1 MFKKILNFLLLSS
14 ITSAIFMLFFA
25 CSVGLGESV
34 DTEVPKIEI
43 TYPPASSPVRDWF
56 CLAGT
61 ASDDKGV
68 ASVSVS
74 AENISTNEITDL
86 GTFTP
91 EKDGTWAVKINEKDS
106 AENYK
111 LKDGTYTFCMIA
123 KDTSNQKSAPAYRTI
138 EVDNT
143 PPVFVIKNPGTIKA
157 EKPSAFGS
165 ILKIVGAAADDHD
178 IYELSLAVYD
188 NPAMEGEP
196 KAVISEKNVDKT
208 DGINVTLARYNLAV
222 DSGGGYEAADEL
234 HNNYLKI
241 YDAVGGGNQN
251 FFASVTLKDSAG
263 VWQDYTKN
271 QPSSVGNS
279 TNGGLY
285 LNDSVYETLMGKKSK
300 YGLSAADF
308 MRLLNGTYKNTAV
321 SASSEE
327 RTAAAAQASLDD
339 EAKKEILK
347 ILGERKTETSKTPLA
362 FSLNK
367 NANPTYTVMGFS
379 FDSSAESI
387 ANLGGHKAAK
397 QNSLTFKAQ
406 AGLDGA
412 YVKPTTL
419 KIYLFGPYEN
429 GFCTA
434 EKLKEI
440 YSDPDLF
447 YEKSIKTAKESA
459 KAANGGAEPSE
470 ELVAGFA
477 KAQILKDYSSSEAST
492 AETFSESIELPSSI
506 TKGKYYLLAA
516 TGEDEDGVKLM
527 TSYYYGFVG
536 ESAGTPP
543 AVSITGFADGVM
555 KNSVSKIKVSGTLK
569 SEETELAGVA
579 YSVVVFDEIA
589 SKTVGTITGEVS
601 SDNFTLDSKRLSAS
615 WEVQDILKGTLS
627 YENGYAA
634 FEPED
639 GKRFKYTVT
648 VTGKDTTGLVSKDTR
663 SFTVDRKVPEIK
675 INDITP
681 VAKKETAAD
690 GTVSKYIVNGKI
702 KFSTVVS
709 DTNLKNVKVTVT
721 DGTKSETLFE
731 GNSSTIEKEIDTTK
745 YKDENFLKFKVEAE
759 DSAENMPEP
768 SEADVWIS
776 QKTDIP
782 EIKFTNGKSAEE
794 LGGSEWANV
803 TNGQNVFGIENNNSA
818 NFTITDD
825 DGLSLVRV
833 TVFDENQKQIGS
845 EGAVSVEDAQLQAQP
860 DSENAKESA
869 ANPVEYK
876 VSGGSTTYALAYK
889 LPQKAGKYIIK
900 LEVQDIGY
908 KSVSDTNNITTAEN
922 YILVSE
928 GNISISLTNA
938 ENKEKNKFVIS
949 NNESLVKASVDTIIS
964 GTVSLSS
971 LDKLTNIERYA
982 MQKKSVDNEETWEIV
997 GEAVAK
1003 YKLTETE
1010 TNLVKITAEEETG
1023 KIVWKDTIAAS
1034 DIKDGVQHYYYKVTD
1049 MSGASAAVEL
1059 VLKGDGEKPSI
1070 SRDETEKY
1078 EWKTSSSVK
1087 LSVVVADPKGS
1098 ADGSMASGINGVT
1111 YSYGV
1116 GEGTGELAR
1125 GKACDNKG
1133 NENATNKNFYKYST
1147 TIQLNET
1154 SGTQVIFSVEDNVGN
1169 KNSTDI
1175 GYKVD
1180 TMAPE
1185 KNKLDIASGLYK
1197 KNTGSVEVSYAFA
1210 DATSG
1215 LSKIEFCTNNKFTNS
1230 KTYKVIP
1237 SETEAA
1243 DFEVGSKEYGTAEVP
1258 KTISIL
1264 LSDLND
1270 GEYKIYARV
1279 TDVAGNV
1286 SEIFETDNLFTV
1298 DNTSPVVKITSHTK
1312 ESTEKNPLNK
1322 VVTFNGIVNELNL
1335 PENATPILYAY
1346 KEKWQLITSIETK
1359 LEAQSWSL
1367 TFDTNPKDPDSVLY
1381 DLNPDTLIPFQVVF
1395 TDKAGNSNF
1404 METETTSGCFN
1415 INQISDLPIIT
1426 FSDITDFEGSVISR
1440 SSFKGFVSDDDGDVK
1455 GLWYIDSSN
1464 YDSEKLPSEGNA
1476 NGWKKIDVAATTGD
1490 WKITLEKE
1498 GGNSFEFCVID
1509 NAGTVFDTRNNS
1521 AYNRPILKVGTK
1533 TQPAPQSIKLTY
1545 DKTPPAV
1552 KVSYA
1557 HDAGFEN
1564 ASSLFGPNESVYI
1577 KAVVTEA
1584 VGLNSEYP
1592 IVLEIAG
1599 ISRTAN
1605 ATVTSIKNEE
1615 GNVIGYTYTFDGISI
1630 KDIAANGSAQIAVT
1644 AKDKAG
1650 LEGKGIEQITIDTEA
1665 PTVKIVSPTTAVSDA
1680 ITGAVTIKGIAQDN
1694 ASSISRVQY
1703 LIPTVA
1709 QAKLEKTVENFKA
1722 ANWKDIGNSGSWE
1735 IQFASGAAESPDSI
1749 LYYVGAK
1756 ENNTNVYAV
1765 EQYGSDEENLW
1776 KVPVYFQVTD
1786 SCGNS
1791 AVRATYKDSNS
1802 NEEKTL
1808 FVIVDPDGGKPKA
1821 WINSP
1826 EEGSTTSGLVTI
1838 YGGASDDISVDKVQ
1852 IQIDANGDGNFDS
1865 ADYTLLNSASGI
1877 WAGTEA
1883 NQNLGGS
1890 ASDWW
1895 ISANGTN
1902 SWKRAIDTDK
1912 IAKSSDGKKYL
1923 RFRVRAYDGDTQTRG
1938 WSKVVSVNIDSE
1950 VPVIKDLKVVQ
1961 FGAGVT
1967 ADSSTVTGLTP
1978 ITEREYISGMY
1989 ISNIMEK
1996 SNGTFYLVGTVTD
2009 NQQVK
2014 TITFEKQT
2022 TSSSV
2027 PNIDLGIS
2035 KEVSNSTASYNL
2047 CVPLKTEQSGQI
2059 YYIIKAFDDNTGETT
2074 QSIVIN
2080 IDSTKPGM
2088 FITGGSESL
2097 NIGENLRLKSLGKNL
2112 GTDSSNSTV
2121 VNSNSYFTFGDI
2133 VSEAGSG
2140 LAYIVATFERNG
2152 SVGGKRIYN
2161 PMQDNTKLALATNET
2176 EASAS
2181 GKPYICEEGFAIQAF
2196 NVTRDDEY
2204 SIKAT
2209 EFTQSAISP
2218 FIQKGG
2224 LVRIAGTYCL
2234 ITDFDKT
2241 NETITLS
2248 KSVSKDFT
2256 KAELIFA
2263 QVIDHQIVETPKTD
2277 GGVENDD
2284 GDGMV
2289 ETITQTG
2296 LSYNWTASIDSL
2308 NIPDGPITIH
2318 VVAIDNAGNTNYG
2331 YVKTKVENNRPRIA
2345 KVMLATDLNGNGK
2358 FDYDASAAPI
2368 TGLDSETI
2376 NSRTADGAEFGEFSF
2391 YSAMESKNTNLKSEV
2406 ELGSGDFK
2414 VISGLAILPEFVG
2427 GNGDIWYVEK
2437 YSNDSSSTD
2446 YTEIATGV
2454 VNAGLAKMVSK
2465 TDLIGSDT
2473 KFANKDTNPSN
2484 VTYADLISE
2493 KGGIILNS
2501 VPKKYMSFTFWDS
2514 TEETTPGTDSQ
2525 WAHLMIPVTVLSS
2538 ETEKPVPTITP
2549 FYWKNSTENSVYI
2562 DGGIKGHI
2570 ELEDDWKNASGYVS
2584 SDTTGEYDSD
2594 PKVSGKIK
2602 IEGTVTDNVRISSIK
2617 MGFDDLF
2624 EPTVLAN
2631 YVDGAWKTDL
2641 PDEVKE
2647 AVVRFEVNDV
2657 SISQKGHEA
2666 KYTLVVD
2673 TEKLEGVAGKDKK
2686 IVITATD
2693 WKNNPSVEGTEQTT
2707 ENAKTAMYTVDVVP
2721 YVTEIVTN
2729 LSSYSLDNPS
2739 VYARSSVGS
2748 YPVYEGEEIEI
2759 KGYNLGQGN
2768 ASVTINGKTVKLD
2781 SGNKM
2786 TVDSSVSSGTVSV
2799 SVEGISAVNNLNKN
2813 DAIGS
2818 YSGSASDNDY
2828 ANCYNRQPNGVNNN
2842 LLTDDL
2848 SLDVWNFKTAASP
2861 IGSSANYVHMK
2872 VGPYLSN
2879 DSANSGRIGFSFKNA
2894 IGYFNMPGQKSGNS
2908 YTVTNNSVDLYV
2920 NSSLD
2925 YIAIHHWGNSDKNKT
2940 EVPISLGSA
2949 VSYKGG
2955 SYYHISF
2962 SSSDLDITSSGDTTL
2977 QFLLTKEVGKYTNQT
2992 GNCMITSVGCYVI
3005 DSVPSG
3011 TISPTTEYR
3020 TSTVGNKVF
3029 SQTRFGTNF
3038 GGFNHNTFAF
3048 DKNGYTYG
3056 AAQCPDT
3063 SGQAGMSANF
3073 QFFSRGV
3080 SDESSDYHGLNFNY
3094 FNVTNGRRI
3103 ENTSYYKNSIVYT
3116 DENRVQNPEMAT
3128 YVSDST
3134 SYVYLAYYDH
3144 GLDMIKFRV
3153 GSVGSS
3159 ANSIGLGL
3167 QDLDKFTSNRH
3178 SENDANKICD
3188 SNKNL
3193 KDSLDSTYEGDQG
3206 NAYKYVT
3213 KIANRGASPYVAVG
3227 ALPTD
3232 GTAVVVWYDKNE
3244 QALKMKSAAF
3254 SSVKSESVSWT
3265 DPSTISTIGGKYVS
3279 MATDEAGGIHLAY
3292 LSNSGANLYYTY
3304 MSSVSATP
3312 VTMLVDAYQD
3322 VGDRCMITVGRES
3335 TSKPWIPYI
3344 SYKSNYASHTKIA
3357 YPVFASDASSSTLPS
3372 AGIVDGTEKYAGAWN
3387 VSLVPD
3393 TNLSID
3399 DTVSVGVN
3407 KDWASDSG
3415 VMYVFPTGE
3424 TQKASDTGVYALCDA
3439 TIVYGNGTKNPV
3451 MGYAIEDG
3459 TIQMAQKK

>member
-56 CLAGT
+56 YLAGT

-111 LKDGTYTFCMIA
+111 LKDGTYTFCVIA
-123 KDTSNQKSAPAYRTI
+123 KDTSSQKSAPAYRTI

-157 EKPSAFGS
+157 GKPSAFGS

-222 DSGGGYEAADEL
+222 DSGEAAVDEL

-241 YDAVGGGNQN
+241 YDAAGGGNQN

-279 TNGGLY
+279 TDGGLY

-327 RTAAAAQASLDD
+327 RTAATAQASLDD

-434 EKLKEI
+434 EKLEEI

-447 YEKSIKTAKESA
+447 YERSIKTAKESA
-459 KAANGGAEPSE
+459 KAANSGAEPSE

-477 KAQILKDYSSSEAST
+477 KAQILKDYSSSGAST
-492 AETFSESIELPSSI
+492 AETFSESIELPSFI

-516 TGEDEDGVKLM
+516 TGEDEDGVKLV

-601 SDNFTLDSKRLSAS
+601 SDNFTLDSKRLSAL

-627 YENGYAA
+627 YEKGYAA
-634 FEPED
+634 FEPEN
-639 GKRFKYTVT
+639 GERFKYTVT

-690 GTVSKYIVNGKI
+690 GAVSKYIVNGKI
-702 KFSTVVS
+702 KFSTVVT

-721 DGTKSETLFE
+721 DGTNSETLFE

-745 YKDENFLKFKVEAE
+745 YKDENFLTFKVEAE
-759 DSAENMPEP
+759 DSAENTAV
-768 SEADVWIS
+768 SSKTDVWVS
-776 QKTDIP
+776 QKTDMP

-794 LGGSEWANV
+794 LGGSEWTNV

-833 TVFDENQKQIGS
+833 TVFDENKKQIGS
-845 EGAVSVEDAQLQAQP
+845 EGAVSVADAQLQAQP

-869 ANPVEYK
+869 QNPVEYK

-889 LPQKAGKYIIK
+889 LPQKAGKYKILI
-900 LEVQDIGY
+900 EVF
-908 KSVSDTNNITTAEN
+908 DTGHDTADEANKVWHTTKCEN
-922 YILVSE
+922 YVLISE

-938 ENKEKNKFVIS
+938 ENKEENKFVIS

-982 MQKKSVDNEETWEIV
+982 MQKKSVDNEKTWEIV

-1034 DIKDGVQHYYYKVTD
+1034 DIKDDVQHYYYKVTD
-1049 MSGASAAVEL
+1049 MSGTSAAVEL

-1070 SRDETEKY
+1070 SKDETEKY

-1087 LSVVVADPKGS
+1087 LSVVVADSKGS

-1116 GEGTGELAR
+1116 GEGKISGELAR

-1133 NENATNKNFYKYST
+1133 NENAPNKDFYKYST

-1154 SGTQVIFSVEDNVGN
+1154 SGTQVNFSVEDNVGN
-1169 KNSTDI
+1169 KNSADI

-1180 TMAPE
+1180 TMAPK
-1185 KNKLDIASGLYK
+1185 KNKLAIASGLYK

-1381 DLNPDTLIPFQVVF
+1381 DLKPDTLIPFQVVF

-1464 YDSEKLPSEGNA
+1464 YDSKKLPSEGNA

-1490 WKITLEKE
+1490 WEITLEKE
-1498 GGNSFEFCVID
+1498 GGNSFEFCAID

-1533 TQPAPQSIKLTY
+1533 TQLEPQSIKLTY

-1564 ASSLFGPNESVYI
+1564 ASSLFGPKESVYI

-1599 ISRTAN
+1599 VSRTAN
-1605 ATVTSIKNEE
+1605 ATVTSIKNEK

-1722 ANWKDIGNSGSWE
+1722 ANWKDVGNSGSWE

-1802 NEEKTL
+1802 NEEKPL

-1826 EEGSTTSGLVTI
+1826 EEGSTTSGPVTI

-1865 ADYTLLNSASGI
+1865 ADYTLLNSASG

-1961 FGAGVT
+1961 FGADVT

-2161 PMQDNTKLALATNET
+2161 PMQDNTKLALASSES
-2176 EASAS
+2176 ESS
-2181 GKPYICEEGFAIQAF
+2181 SDGKPYICEEGFAIQRF
-2196 NVTRDDEY
+2196 DVTRDDEY

-2209 EFTQSAISP
+2209 AFTQSAISP

-2234 ITDFDKT
+2234 ITDFNKT
-2241 NETITLS
+2241 NGIITLS
-2248 KSVSKDFT
+2248 KSVSTDFK

-2296 LSYNWTASIDSL
+2296 SSYNWTASIDSL

-2358 FDYDASAAPI
+2358 FDYATSSAPI
-2368 TGLDSETI
+2368 TGLESETV
-2376 NSRTADGAEFGEFSF
+2376 NNRTADGAEFGEFSF
-2391 YSAMESKNTNLKSEV
+2391 YSAMEEKSTNLK
-2406 ELGSGDFK
+2406 DK
-2414 VISGLAILPEFVG
+2414 VALKSDKFNVIGGLAILPEFVG

-2473 KFANKDTNPSN
+2473 KFANKETNPSN

-2493 KGGIILNS
+2493 KGGIILKS
-2501 VPKKYMSFTFWDS
+2501 VPKKYISFTFWDS

-2549 FYWKNSTENSVYI
+2549 FYWESKSENSVEKDSY
-2562 DGGIKGHI
+2562 GNLLGHI
-2570 ELEDDWKNASGYVS
+2570 ELEGDLTSELMFAYGDTVS
-2584 SDTTGEYDSD
+2584 LKK

-2602 IEGTVTDNVRISSIK
+2602 IEGTVTDNVRISSIN
-2617 MGFDDLF
+2617 MSFAGLFDS
-2624 EPTVLAN
+2624 TALAN
-2631 YVDGAWKTDL
+2631 YLSGTWQTVSSL
-2641 PDEVKE
+2641 PNGVISFT
-2647 AVVRFEVNDV
+2647 AQDV

-2673 TEKLEGVAGKDKK
+2673 TEKLTGVAGKDKN
-2686 IVITATD
+2686 ITISAKD
-2693 WKNNPSVEGTEQTT
+2693 WKSNTSVAGTTQTIAS
-2707 ENAKTAMYTVDVVP
+2707 AKTARYTVDVVP
-2721 YVTEIVTN
+2721 YVTQVWTD
-2729 LSSYSLDNPS
+2729 LSEFYRSAPS
-2739 VYARSSVGS
+2739 VYARSAKGK
-2748 YPVYEGEEIEI
+2748 YPVNENETVTL
-2759 KGYNLGQGN
+2759 KGYNLGTSPKVALNGIGLTGSDLSYN
-2768 ASVTINGKTVKLD
+2768 IGKTAKSGKLE
-2781 SGNKM
+2781 
-2786 TVDSSVSSGTVSV
+2786 VSV
-2799 SVEGISAVNNLNKN
+2799 GDIKAVNNLNN
-2813 DAIGS
+2813 DT
-2818 YSGSASDNDY
+2818 DE
-2828 ANCYNRQPNGVNNN
+2828 YNLQPNGVNNN
-2842 LLTDDL
+2842 ILNDNLEF
-2848 SLDVWNFKTAASP
+2848 DVWQFKAAATAKNGP
-2861 IGSSANYVHMK
+2861 ILQPHMK
-2872 VGPYLSN
+2872 VGP
-2879 DSANSGRIGFSFKNA
+2879 SGELGFSYANA
-2894 IGYFNMPGQKSGNS
+2894 TLYFNMPGKASNS
-2908 YTVTNNSVDLYV
+2908 ETY
-2920 NSSLD
+2920 
-2925 YIAIHHWGNSDKNKT
+2925 G
-2940 EVPISLGSA
+2940 
-2949 VSYKGG
+2949 
-2955 SYYHISF
+2955 
-2962 SSSDLDITSSGDTTL
+2962 
-2977 QFLLTKEVGKYTNQT
+2977 QT
-2992 GNCMITSVGCYVI
+2992 
-3005 DSVPSG
+3005 P
-3011 TISPTTEYR
+3011 
-3020 TSTVGNKVF
+3020 
-3029 SQTRFGTNF
+3029 FGRNF
-3038 GGFNHNTFAF
+3038 GGFTQNTFTY
-3048 DKNGYTYG
+3048 DSNGNAYG
-3056 AAQCPDT
+3056 VALCPDT
-3063 SGQAGMSANF
+3063 SGEAGMSANL
-3073 QFFSRGV
+3073 QFFSRT
-3080 SDESSDYHGLNFNY
+3080 SGLHEGEGGGDLNNNY
-3094 FNVTNGRRI
+3094 YNQNYARRI
-3103 ENTSYYKNSIVYT
+3103 ENTSIKLDGSSISQHI
-3116 DENRVQNPEMAT
+3116 NRILSPSMAT
-3128 YVSDST
+3128 YTESGT
-3134 SYVYLAYYDH
+3134 TYVYVAYYDE
-3144 GLDMIKFRV
+3144 LSKQVRFRV

-3159 ANSIGLGL
+3159 
-3167 QDLDKFTSNRH
+3167 
-3178 SENDANKICD
+3178 ENDIGMGLVDLAGSSVTGRVPGSNDEPKL
-3188 SNKNL
+3188 NKNTTRDSISGYITSSSSSVEIINVESVTSDIYVRVNKSSKYNHIYSWNGYSTSSYPGDAMTL
-3193 KDSLDSTYEGDQG
+3193 VDDYYIYKMPSASSTSLILNDGTNQNQTKNLSISSSGVYEWNGSSLDLEKKSSGTIKYQAPAKTIPTYAGYQYCHVV
-3206 NAYKYVT
+3206 A
-3213 KIANRGASPYVAVG
+3213 ASGVSGGTAEYASATSKRAGQYVAVG
-3227 ALPTD
+3227 SLSD
-3232 GTAVVVWYDKNE
+3232 GTAVMAWYDSGSGRLALSYNE
-3244 QALKMKSAAF
+3244 SPRTAQTILAAGTATWQNN
-3254 SSVKSESVSWT
+3254 SYYVSNENIRAGT
-3265 DPSTISTIGGKYVS
+3265 YVS
-3279 MATDEAGGIHLAY
+3279 MVVDNKNGIHLAY
-3292 LSNSGANLYYTY
+3292 YSATGGDLYYSYISDPKTKTVTKTVIVDSYGSVGTY
-3304 MSSVSATP
+3304 PMI
-3312 VTMLVDAYQD
+3312 D
-3322 VGDRCMITVGRES
+3322 VAKD
-3335 TSKPWIPYI
+3335 SKDGNFIPYI
-3344 SYKSNYASHTKIA
+3344 SFRCESNSDTTASVKIA
-3357 YPVFASDASSSTLPS
+3357 YPVNWDEDGKVLN
-3372 AGIVDGTEKYAGAWN
+3372 GVDSYDRYTGNWE
-3387 VSLVPD
+3387 
-3393 TNLSID
+3393 
-3399 DTVSVGVN
+3399 VSVVPTDNTPLTDYTNIGMN
-3407 KDWASDSG
+3407 KDSFGVKKVFATGTDISKAWSATFAVSDS
-3415 VMYVFPTGE
+3415 T
-3424 TQKASDTGVYALCDA
+3424 T
-3439 TIVYGNGTKNPV
+3439 VYGNGTSNPV
-3451 MGYAIEDG
+3451 VSYAVSENG
-3459 TIQMAQKK
+3459 VLEMAQKK

>member
-1 MFKKILNFLLLSS
+1 MELMLPWPDIILRW
-14 ITSAIFMLFFA
+14 I
-25 CSVGLGESV
+25 
-34 DTEVPKIEI
+34 
-43 TYPPASSPVRDWF
+43 
-56 CLAGT
+56 
-61 ASDDKGV
+61 
-68 ASVSVS
+68 
-74 AENISTNEITDL
+74 
-86 GTFTP
+86 
-91 EKDGTWAVKINEKDS
+91 
-106 AENYK
+106 
-111 LKDGTYTFCMIA
+111 
-123 KDTSNQKSAPAYRTI
+123 Q
-138 EVDNT
+138 
-143 PPVFVIKNPGTIKA
+143 
-157 EKPSAFGS
+157 
-165 ILKIVGAAADDHD
+165 
-178 IYELSLAVYD
+178 
-188 NPAMEGEP
+188 
-196 KAVISEKNVDKT
+196 
-208 DGINVTLARYNLAV
+208 
-222 DSGGGYEAADEL
+222 GGGYEAADEL
-234 HNNYLKI
+234 YNNYLKI

-327 RTAAAAQASLDD
+327 RTAATTQASLDD

-434 EKLKEI
+434 EKLEEI

-447 YEKSIKTAKESA
+447 YEKSIKTAKDS
-459 KAANGGAEPSE
+459 
-470 ELVAGFA
+470 A
-477 KAQILKDYSSSEAST
+477 KAQILKDYSSSGAST
-492 AETFSESIELPSSI
+492 AETFSESIELPSFI

-555 KNSVSKIKVSGTLK
+555 KNSVSKIELSGTLK

-601 SDNFTLDSKRLSAS
+601 SENFSLDSKRLSAS
-615 WEVQDILKGTLS
+615 WKVQDILKGTLS

-702 KFSTVVS
+702 KFSTVVT

-759 DSAENMPEP
+759 DSAENMPEKP

-776 QKTDIP
+776 QKTDMP

-794 LGGSEWANV
+794 MGGSEWANV

-833 TVFDENQKQIGS
+833 TVFDENKKQIGS
-845 EGAVSVEDAQLQAQP
+845 EGAVSVVDAQLQAQP

-938 ENKEKNKFVIS
+938 ENKEENKFVIS

-1010 TNLVKITAEEETG
+1010 TNLVKITAKEETG

-1070 SRDETEKY
+1070 SKDETEKY

-1111 YSYGV
+1111 YSYGKIS
-1116 GEGTGELAR
+1116 GELAR

-1133 NENATNKNFYKYST
+1133 NENAPNKNFYKYST

-1154 SGTQVIFSVEDNVGN
+1154 SGTQVNFSVEDNVGN

-1286 SEIFETDNLFTV
+1286 SGIFETDNLFTV

-1312 ESTEKNPLNK
+1312 ESTGKNPLNK
-1322 VVTFNGIVNELNL
+1322 VVTFSGIVNELNL

-1367 TFDTNPKDPDSVLY
+1367 TFDTNPKAPDSVLY
-1381 DLNPDTLIPFQVVF
+1381 DLKPDTLIPFQVVF

-1404 METETTSGCFN
+1404 METETTSGCFY

-1476 NGWKKIDVAATTGD
+1476 NGWKKIDVATTTGD

-1498 GGNSFEFCVID
+1498 GGNSFEFCAID

-1650 LEGKGIEQITIDTEA
+1650 LEGKGIDQITIDTEA
-1665 PTVKIVSPTTAVSDA
+1665 PTIKIVSPTTAVSDA

-1694 ASSISRVQY
+1694 ASLISKVEY
-1703 LIPTVA
+1703 LIPTIDQVE
-1709 QAKLEKTVENFKA
+1709 LLKTTGNISTG
-1722 ANWKDIGNSGSWE
+1722 WKEVGNSGSWE

-1749 LYYVGAK
+1749 LYYVHGD
-1756 ENNTNVYAV
+1756 NQSIYAV
-1765 EQYGSDEENLW
+1765 EKYGSDTENMW
-1776 KVPVYFQVTD
+1776 KVPIYFRVTD
-1786 SCGNS
+1786 SCGNIGI
-1791 AVRATYKDSNS
+1791 RTTYKDSNS
-1802 NEEKTL
+1802 DNEKEL
-1808 FVIVDPDGGKPKA
+1808 YVLADPDGGKPRV
-1821 WINSP
+1821 WVNSP
-1826 EEGSTTSGLVTI
+1826 EEESTTSGLVTI
-1838 YGGASDDISVDKVQ
+1838 YGGASDDVSVKCVQ

-1865 ADYTLLNSASGI
+1865 EDFDLINSDTGN
-1877 WAGTEA
+1877 WVGTDA
-1883 NQNLGGS
+1883 KLYIGGN

-1895 ISANGTN
+1895 ITANGTN
-1902 SWKRAIDTDK
+1902 SWKRAINTDNI
-1912 IAKSSDGKKYL
+1912 IASADGKMYL
-1923 RFRVRAYDGDTQTRG
+1923 RFRVRSYDFEDKTRG
-1938 WSKVVSVNIDSE
+1938 WSNPIKVNIDNNA
-1950 VPVIKDLKVVQ
+1950 PVIKDLKVVQ
-1961 FGAGVT
+1961 FGTEVT
-1967 ADSSTVTGLTP
+1967 ADSSNVSNLTP

-1989 ISNIMEK
+1989 VSHKMEK
-1996 SNGTFYLVGTVTD
+1996 ANGTFYLVGKISD
-2009 NQQVK
+2009 NMQVK
-2014 TITFEKQT
+2014 DVIFNKLQ
-2022 TSSSV
+2022 TSSSL
-2027 PNIDLGIS
+2027 PSIDLGIS
-2035 KEVSNSTASYNL
+2035 DISNNKTSEYNL
-2047 CVPLKTEQSGQI
+2047 CIPLKTDTSGQI
-2059 YYIIKAFDDNTGETT
+2059 YYSIKAKDDNTGETSQT
-2074 QSIVIN
+2074 IIIN

-2088 FITGGSESL
+2088 FTTGGSLSED
-2097 NIGENLRLKSLGKNL
+2097 IGDKLRLKSLGKNL
-2112 GTDSSNSTV
+2112 GTNSGNSTV
-2121 VNSNSYFTFGDI
+2121 VNSNNFFTFGDI
-2133 VSEAGSG
+2133 VSESGSG

-2152 SVGGKRIYN
+2152 SSDGKRIYN
-2161 PMQDNTKLALATNET
+2161 PMDSNTKLSLASSES
-2176 EASAS
+2176 ESYS
-2181 GKPYICEEGFAIQAF
+2181 DGKPYICEEGFAIQK
-2196 NVTRDDEY
+2196 VDVERPSED
-2204 SIKAT
+2204 SIKSSTFAET
-2209 EFTQSAISP
+2209 STAV

-2224 LVRIAGTYCL
+2224 LIRIAGTYCL
-2234 ITDFDKT
+2234 ITNFDK
-2241 NETITLS
+2241 NNGIITLS
-2248 KSVSKDFT
+2248 KSVSDKFKT
-2256 KAELIFA
+2256 AELIFG
-2263 QVIDHQIVETPKTD
+2263 QVIDHQIVETPKD
-2277 GGVENDD
+2277 VGGEENGDVVVENDD

-2296 LSYNWTASIDSL
+2296 SGYNWTASIVSTK
-2308 NIPDGPITIH
+2308 IPDGPITIH

-2345 KVMLATDLNGNGK
+2345 KVMLATDLNGNNK
-2358 FDYDASAAPI
+2358 FDYDADSAPE
-2368 TGLDSETI
+2368 TGSKNETL
-2376 NSRTADGAEFGEFSF
+2376 NNRTADGAEFGEFSF
-2391 YSAMESKNTNLKSEV
+2391 YSAMDSNSINLKSEV
-2406 ELGSGDFK
+2406 ELKSRSFN
-2414 VISGLAILPEFVG
+2414 VIGGLAILPEFVG

-2446 YTEIATGV
+2446 YTQISTGTTSSDLV
-2454 VNAGLAKMVSK
+2454 KMTSNS
-2465 TDLIGSDT
+2465 TLTGSMADFQY
-2473 KFANKDTNPSN
+2473 KFADKDTNPSG
-2484 VTYADLISE
+2484 VTYKDLISK

-2501 VPKKYMSFTFWDS
+2501 VPKEYISFTFWDS

-2525 WAHLMIPVTVLSS
+2525 WTHLKIPVTVLSS

-2549 FYWKNSTENSVYI
+2549 FYWESKSENSVEKDSY
-2562 DGGIKGHI
+2562 GNLLGHI
-2570 ELEDDWKNASGYVS
+2570 ELEGDLTSELMLAYEDTVS
-2584 SDTTGEYDSD
+2584 LKK

-2624 EPTVLAN
+2624 SSTVLAN
-2631 YVDGAWKTDL
+2631 YKGGSWQTVSPL
-2641 PDEVKE
+2641 PTGVISFT
-2647 AVVRFEVNDV
+2647 AQDV

-2673 TEKLEGVAGKDKK
+2673 TEKLEGVAGKDKN
-2686 IVITATD
+2686 ITISATD
-2693 WKNNPSVEGTEQTT
+2693 WKSNTSVAGTTQTIAS
-2707 ENAKTAMYTVDVVP
+2707 AKTARYTVDVVP
-2721 YVTEIVTN
+2721 YVTQVWTD
-2729 LSSYSLDNPS
+2729 LSEFYRSAPS
-2739 VYARSSVGS
+2739 VYARSAKGK
-2748 YPVYEGEEIEI
+2748 YPVNENETVTL
-2759 KGYNLGQGN
+2759 KGYNLGTSLKVALNGSELTGSALSYN
-2768 ASVTINGKTVKLD
+2768 IGKTAKSGKLE
-2781 SGNKM
+2781 
-2786 TVDSSVSSGTVSV
+2786 VSV
-2799 SVEGISAVNNLNKN
+2799 GDIKAVNNLNN
-2813 DAIGS
+2813 DTVE
-2818 YSGSASDNDY
+2818 
-2828 ANCYNRQPNGVNNN
+2828 YNLQPNGVNNN
-2842 LLTDDL
+2842 ILNDNLEF
-2848 SLDVWNFKTAASP
+2848 DVWQFKAAATAKNGP
-2861 IGSSANYVHMK
+2861 ILQPHM
-2872 VGPYLSN
+2872 
-2879 DSANSGRIGFSFKNA
+2879 RIGPSGELGFSYANA
-2894 IGYFNMPGQKSGNS
+2894 TLYFNMPGKASNS
-2908 YTVTNNSVDLYV
+2908 
-2920 NSSLD
+2920 
-2925 YIAIHHWGNSDKNKT
+2925 
-2940 EVPISLGSA
+2940 
-2949 VSYKGG
+2949 
-2955 SYYHISF
+2955 
-2962 SSSDLDITSSGDTTL
+2962 TTY
-2977 QFLLTKEVGKYTNQT
+2977 GQT
-2992 GNCMITSVGCYVI
+2992 
-3005 DSVPSG
+3005 P
-3011 TISPTTEYR
+3011 
-3020 TSTVGNKVF
+3020 
-3029 SQTRFGTNF
+3029 FGRNF
-3038 GGFNHNTFAF
+3038 GGFTQNTFTY
-3048 DKNGYTYG
+3048 DSNGNAYG
-3056 AAQCPDT
+3056 VALCPDT
-3063 SGQAGMSANF
+3063 SGEAGMSANL
-3073 QFFSRGV
+3073 QFFSRT
-3080 SDESSDYHGLNFNY
+3080 SGLHEGEGGGDLNNNY
-3094 FNVTNGRRI
+3094 YNQNYARRI
-3103 ENTSYYKNSIVYT
+3103 ENTSIKLDGSSISQHI
-3116 DENRVQNPEMAT
+3116 NRILSPSMAT
-3128 YVSDST
+3128 YTESGT
-3134 SYVYLAYYDH
+3134 TYVYVAYYDE
-3144 GLDMIKFRV
+3144 LSKQVRFRV
-3153 GSVGSS
+3153 GSVG
-3159 ANSIGLGL
+3159 I
-3167 QDLDKFTSNRH
+3167 
-3178 SENDANKICD
+3178 SENDIGMGLVDLAGSNVTGRVAGSNDGPKL
-3188 SNKNL
+3188 NKNTTR
-3193 KDSLDSTYEGDQG
+3193 DSISGYNTSSSPSVETINVASVTSDIYVRVKSSYNYNHIYSWNGYSTSSYPGDTMTLVNGYYIYKMPSASSTSLILNDGTNQTGNLSISSSGVYEWNGSSLEKMTSGTISYQTPASSMPSYDG
-3206 NAYKYVT
+3206 YKYCHVV
-3213 KIANRGASPYVAVG
+3213 AASGVSGGTAEYASATSKRAGQYVAVG
-3227 ALPTD
+3227 SLSD
-3232 GTAVVVWYDKNE
+3232 GTAVMAWYDSGSGRLALSYNE
-3244 QALKMKSAAF
+3244 SPRTAQTTLAGGTATWQNNSYY
-3254 SSVKSESVSWT
+3254 VSDSDIRAGT
-3265 DPSTISTIGGKYVS
+3265 HVS
-3279 MATDEAGGIHLAY
+3279 MAIDKADGVHLAY
-3292 LSNSGANLYYTY
+3292 YSASGGDLYYSYIANPKQKTVTRSVMVDSYGSVGTY
-3304 MSSVSATP
+3304 PMI
-3312 VTMLVDAYQD
+3312 D
-3322 VGDRCMITVGRES
+3322 VAKD
-3335 TSKPWIPYI
+3335 SKDGNFIPYI
-3344 SYKSNYASHTKIA
+3344 SFRCESNSDTTASVKIA
-3357 YPVFASDASSSTLPS
+3357 YPVNWEAGNVLNGVDSDDRYT
-3372 AGIVDGTEKYAGAWN
+3372 GNWE
-3387 VSLVPD
+3387 
-3393 TNLSID
+3393 
-3399 DTVSVGVN
+3399 VSVVPTDNTPLTDYTNIGMN
-3407 KDWASDSG
+3407 KDSSGVKTVFATGDDISKAWAATFAVSDS
-3415 VMYVFPTGE
+3415 T
-3424 TQKASDTGVYALCDA
+3424 T
-3439 TIVYGNGTKNPV
+3439 VYGNGTSNPV
-3451 MGYAIEDG
+3451 VSYAVSENG
-3459 TIQMAQKK
+3459 VLEMAQKK

>member
-14 ITSAIFMLFFA
+14 IGSAIFMLFFA

-56 CLAGT
+56 YLAGT

-111 LKDGTYTFCMIA
+111 LKDGTYTFCVIA
-123 KDTSNQKSAPAYRTI
+123 KDTSSQKSAPAYRTI

-157 EKPSAFGS
+157 GKPSAFGS

-222 DSGGGYEAADEL
+222 DSGAAVDEL

-241 YDAVGGGNQN
+241 YDAAGGGNQN

-327 RTAAAAQASLDD
+327 RTAAATQASLDD

-434 EKLKEI
+434 EKLEEI

-447 YEKSIKTAKESA
+447 YEKSIKNAKES
-459 KAANGGAEPSE
+459 
-470 ELVAGFA
+470 A
-477 KAQILKDYSSSEAST
+477 KAQILKDYSSSGAST
-492 AETFSESIELPSSI
+492 AETFSESIELPSFI

-516 TGEDEDGVKLM
+516 TGEDEDGVKLV

-601 SDNFTLDSKRLSAS
+601 SDNFSLDSKRLSAS

-627 YENGYAA
+627 YENDYAA
-634 FEPED
+634 FEPKD

-702 KFSTVVS
+702 KFSTVVT

-776 QKTDIP
+776 QKTDMP

-794 LGGSEWANV
+794 LGGSGWANV

-833 TVFDENQKQIGS
+833 TVFDENKKQIGS
-845 EGAVSVEDAQLQAQP
+845 EGAVSVADAQLQAQP

-876 VSGGSTTYALAYK
+876 VSGGSTSYALAYK
-889 LPQKAGKYIIK
+889 LPQKAGKYKILI
-900 LEVQDIGY
+900 EVF
-908 KSVSDTNNITTAEN
+908 DTGHGAADEANKVWHTTKCEN
-922 YILVSE
+922 YVLISE
-928 GNISISLTNA
+928 GRISISFA
-938 ENKEKNKFVIS
+938 EIS
-949 NNESLVKASVDTIIS
+949 NNTCQVKANEKTTIK
-964 GTVSLSS
+964 GTVSLSA
-971 LDKLTNIERYA
+971 LEKLASIERFA
-982 MQKKSVDNEETWEIV
+982 SKETTVTEENGGSVTKWIKVPDCSSRYPY
-997 GEAVAK
+997 EADAV
-1003 YKLTETE
+1003 ETE
-1010 TNLVKITAEEETG
+1010 KITAKAEGG
-1023 KIVWKDTIAAS
+1023 KIVWEDNIPASMIVDGTQHFFYKATDIA
-1034 DIKDGVQHYYYKVTD
+1034 GN
-1049 MSGASAAVEL
+1049 SAEIEL
-1059 VLKGDGEKPSI
+1059 ICNGDGTDPEIKI
-1070 SRDETEKY
+1070 DYEVYKKY
-1078 EWKTSSSVK
+1078 EEWVNSTSVK
-1087 LSVVVADPKGS
+1087 LSVIAADVNGYEP
-1098 ADGSMASGINGVT
+1098 SGIAKVS
-1111 YSYGV
+1111 YSYKK
-1116 GEGTGELAR
+1116 GESDITGELSR
-1125 GKACDNKG
+1125 DGKSCDADG
-1133 NENATNKNFYKYST
+1133 NINEKDGKYYKYSAT
-1147 TIQLNET
+1147 PDLSET
-1154 SGTQVIFSVEDNVGN
+1154 PASGTMITFTAEDKVGN
-1169 KNSTDI
+1169 KADMPPLA
-1175 GYKVD
+1175 YKVD
-1180 TMAPE
+1180 TTAPSAGTPSIEPSQVLNNSGSVVVTYSASDALSGVKSVEFSTDSNMKEAKSVPE
-1185 KNKLDIASGLYK
+1185 KAGTFTYQLDGLSDGERTVYVRVTDNAGNKSESVSSGSFIVDNTPPKVTVTSPASG
-1197 KNTGSVEVSYAFA
+1197 SVV
-1210 DATSG
+1210 
-1215 LSKIEFCTNNKFTNS
+1215 N
-1230 KTYKVIP
+1230 
-1237 SETEAA
+1237 
-1243 DFEVGSKEYGTAEVP
+1243 
-1258 KTISIL
+1258 KTIS
-1264 LSDLND
+1264 LSGTVVDNNLTKTTTPVLHYFDGAEWKTLAFTSSTLDGQNWTISGIDTTKLNNS
-1270 GEYKIYARV
+1270 
-1279 TDVAGNV
+1279 TDSKEFEFKVQFTDDAGNV
-1286 SEIFETDNLFTV
+1286 NESLSSEYKLKVDQNTDRPEIKLTN
-1298 DNTSPVVKITSHTK
+1298 VKKTGSAIS
-1312 ESTEKNPLNK
+1312 SN
-1322 VVTFNGIVNELNL
+1322 IV
-1335 PENATPILYAY
+1335 
-1346 KEKWQLITSIETK
+1346 Q
-1359 LEAQSWSL
+1359 
-1367 TFDTNPKDPDSVLY
+1367 
-1381 DLNPDTLIPFQVVF
+1381 
-1395 TDKAGNSNF
+1395 G
-1404 METETTSGCFN
+1404 
-1415 INQISDLPIIT
+1415 
-1426 FSDITDFEGSVISR
+1426 VI
-1440 SSFKGFVSDDDGDVK
+1440 SDDDGVAGKLKLYRIDKADYSPASLPGSSGSKWKAVDVESGTGIWK
-1455 GLWYIDSSN
+1455 AVLGEDEKQGEKCWYFYVIDENGEKFCTAEASQLKRPYLSDSTTSKEDNTTGISFFYDTNPPEIEVSAGYDGKTFVETNIVFGGADAAGKNKIHVRAIVTEEVGMASKDPATLFVGGKKQEQPSGYPKCSNSKDENGIAVYTYDFAPINISDSS
-1464 YDSEKLPSEGNA
+1464 YRDGSLSISVTAEDS
-1476 NGWKKIDVAATTGD
+1476 
-1490 WKITLEKE
+1490 
-1498 GGNSFEFCVID
+1498 
-1509 NAGTVFDTRNNS
+1509 AGLSNKNMMNVM
-1521 AYNRPILKVGTK
+1521 I
-1533 TQPAPQSIKLTY
+1533 
-1545 DKTPPAV
+1545 DKTPPM
-1552 KVSYA
+1552 
-1557 HDAGFEN
+1557 
-1564 ASSLFGPNESVYI
+1564 
-1577 KAVVTEA
+1577 VT
-1584 VGLNSEYP
+1584 
-1592 IVLEIAG
+1592 
-1599 ISRTAN
+1599 
-1605 ATVTSIKNEE
+1605 
-1615 GNVIGYTYTFDGISI
+1615 
-1630 KDIAANGSAQIAVT
+1630 
-1644 AKDKAG
+1644 
-1650 LEGKGIEQITIDTEA
+1650 
-1665 PTVKIVSPTTAVSDA
+1665 IVSPTTSISDAVTSAVS
-1680 ITGAVTIKGIAQDN
+1680 IKGLVQDS
-1694 ASSISRVQY
+1694 ASYVERLMY
-1703 LIPTVA
+1703 TIPKNGVA
-1709 QAKLEKTVENFKA
+1709 DDSQD
-1722 ANWKDIGNSGSWE
+1722 WKDVGTSTSWE
-1735 IQFASGAAESPDSI
+1735 IKFASGAADSTDSLI
-1749 LYYVGAK
+1749 YYVKAKNGANYTYSIESFGTEGIFK
-1756 ENNTNVYAV
+1756 LPVWFKVKDTTGNEDTIKD
-1765 EQYGSDEENLW
+1765 QYVLVDSEGGS
-1776 KVPVYFQVTD
+1776 
-1786 SCGNS
+1786 
-1791 AVRATYKDSNS
+1791 
-1802 NEEKTL
+1802 
-1808 FVIVDPDGGKPKA
+1808 PKA

-1826 EEGSTTSGLVTI
+1826 ENGATTSGVVTI
-1838 YGGASDDISVDKVQ
+1838 YGGAIDNISVAEVRV
-1852 IQIDANGDGNFDS
+1852 QIDANNDGKFD
-1865 ADYTLLNSASGI
+1865 ADDYTEIKNNWNSNDDVMARLN
-1877 WAGTEA
+1877 
-1883 NQNLGGS
+1883 GS
-1890 ASDWW
+1890 SENWY
-1895 ISANGTN
+1895 ILANGTN
-1902 SWKRAIDTDK
+1902 SWKLNVDSRCITEKDK
-1912 IAKSSDGKKYL
+1912 AKSLRIRVKAFDNDGNSREWTEPVTVK
-1923 RFRVRAYDGDTQTRG
+1923 
-1938 WSKVVSVNIDSE
+1938 IDDE
-1950 VPVIKDLKVVQ
+1950 TPVIKNLKLVQ
-1961 FGAGVT
+1961 YGKGVT
-1967 ADSSTVTGLTP
+1967 PSASSVP
-1978 ITEREYISGMY
+1978 VTEREYISGMY
-1989 ISNIMEK
+1989 ISNVSVDPKENPK
-1996 SNGTFYLVGTVTD
+1996 GKWYLKGEISD
-2009 NQQVK
+2009 NQSVASV
-2014 TITFEKQT
+2014 TFNIIN
-2022 TSSSV
+2022 SSGQNNIRLENESELN
-2027 PNIDLGIS
+2027 PNVDNYDL
-2035 KEVSNSTASYNL
+2035 L
-2047 CVPLKTEQSGQI
+2047 VPLRTDESGVI
-2059 YYIIKAFDDNTGETT
+2059 SYEIKAKDNNVGET
-2074 QSIVIN
+2074 SVSLVIN
-2080 IDSTKPGM
+2080 IDSTPPSLYN
-2088 FITGGSESL
+2088 TSGSETL
-2097 NIGENLRLKSLGKNL
+2097 TPEDALRLQSMGKIL
-2112 GTDSSNSTV
+2112 GTGADNTTV
-2121 VNSNSYFTFGDI
+2121 VNNNKFFTFGDV

-2140 LAYIVATFERNG
+2140 LEYIAFYFERTG
-2152 SVGGKRIYN
+2152 SDSGKRIYN
-2161 PMQDNTKLALATNET
+2161 PMFKDDNITLVSSKAENPKDGDVYKNEDGLVAMYVT
-2176 EASAS
+2176 DAERKSEDSITIPSAN
-2181 GKPYICEEGFAIQAF
+2181 KNI
-2196 NVTRDDEY
+2196 R
-2204 SIKAT
+2204 
-2209 EFTQSAISP
+2209 
-2218 FIQKGG
+2218 KGG
-2224 LVRIAGTYCL
+2224 LIKIAGSYSL
-2234 ITDFDKT
+2234 ITEVTGTTVKFSPSASIAFK
-2241 NETITLS
+2241 N
-2248 KSVSKDFT
+2248 
-2256 KAELIFA
+2256 AEIILA
-2263 QVIDHQIVETPKTD
+2263 QVVDHKITESLSNN
-2277 GGVENDD
+2277 GVILNDD
-2284 GDGMV
+2284 GDEMIESISQLGIGY
-2289 ETITQTG
+2289 TW
-2296 LSYNWTASIDSL
+2296 SASVDST
-2308 NIPDGPITIH
+2308 NIPDGPINIH
-2318 VVAIDNAGNTNYG
+2318 IVAIDNAGNISKG
-2331 YVKTKVENNRPRIA
+2331 SIATKVENNRPRIA
-2345 KVMLATDLNGNGK
+2345 KVLLGTDLNGNGT
-2358 FDYDASAAPI
+2358 YDWNASSAPV
-2368 TGLDSETI
+2368 TKGDSEKDTK
-2376 NSRTADGAEFGEFSF
+2376 DGKSFGEFSYF
-2391 YSAMESKNTNLKSEV
+2391 TALDSNFGKAQSVVKLNSD
-2406 ELGSGDFK
+2406 SFK
-2414 VISGLAILPEFVG
+2414 VLGKLCIIPEFVG
-2427 GNGDIWYVEK
+2427 GNYELGYMLEYPSDL
-2437 YSNDSSSTD
+2437 SNAEYKTGTVKEMISKSAINDKVNSDGGTYKIDSEISDFGGIELELAPSSS
-2446 YTEIATGV
+2446 G
-2454 VNAGLAKMVSK
+2454 N
-2465 TDLIGSDT
+2465 
-2473 KFANKDTNPSN
+2473 
-2484 VTYADLISE
+2484 IS
-2493 KGGIILNS
+2493 I
-2501 VPKKYMSFTFWDS
+2501 TFWDK
-2514 TEETTPGTDSQ
+2514 TEETTQGTDSQ
-2525 WAHLMIPVTVLSS
+2525 WALLKIPVNLMTD
-2538 ETEKPVPTITP
+2538 ETEKPKSKIRP
-2549 FYWKNSTENSVYI
+2549 FYWNSSTENSVFI
-2562 DGGIKGHI
+2562 DGAIRGHI
-2570 ELEDDWKNASGYVS
+2570 ELEKDLTSSITSSLGDD
-2584 SDTTGEYDSD
+2584 D

-2602 IEGTVTDNVRISSIK
+2602 IEGTVYDNVRI
-2617 MGFDDLF
+2617 
-2624 EPTVLAN
+2624 
-2631 YVDGAWKTDL
+2631 Y
-2641 PDEVKE
+2641 
-2647 AVVRFEVNDV
+2647 
-2657 SISQKGHEA
+2657 SISASVFGGTSSVVASYNAGIWAQVSSSSLPECVESFTAEDMDMSQNGHTV
-2666 KYTLVVD
+2666 KYTMIVD
-2673 TEKLEGVAGKDKK
+2673 TEKLSDSAGLEKT
-2686 IVITATD
+2686 IIITAKD
-2693 WKNNPSVEGTEQTT
+2693 WQDNTSEASSAQTVTGTITVNDVSYSTGTT
-2707 ENAKTAMYTVDVVP
+2707 NYYKMDVVP

-2786 TVDSSVSSGTVSV
+2786 KVDSSVSSGTVSV

-2949 VSYKGG
+2949 VSYNGG
-2955 SYYHISF
+2955 LYYHISF

-2992 GNCMITSVGCYVI
+2992 GNCMITRVGCYVI

-3167 QDLDKFTSNRH
+3167 QDLDKFTSNKH

-3244 QALKMKSAAF
+3244 QALKMKSATF
-3254 SSVKSESVSWT
+3254 SSVKSDSVSWT
-3265 DPSTISTIGGKYVS
+3265 APSTISTIGGKYVS

-3407 KDWASDSG
+3407 KDWASGSG

>member
-14 ITSAIFMLFFA
+14 IGSAIFMLFFA

-106 AENYK
+106 SENYK
-111 LKDGTYTFCMIA
+111 LKDGTYTFCVIA

-157 EKPSAFGS
+157 GKPSAFGS

-208 DGINVTLARYNLAV
+208 DGINVTLAHYNLAV
-222 DSGGGYEAADEL
+222 DSGEAAADEL

-241 YDAVGGGNQN
+241 YDAAGGGDQN

-263 VWQDYTKN
+263 VWQDCTKN

-327 RTAAAAQASLDD
+327 RTAATAQASLDD

-434 EKLKEI
+434 EKLEEI

-459 KAANGGAEPSE
+459 KAANGGTEPSE

-516 TGEDEDGVKLM
+516 TGEDEDGVKLV

-579 YSVVVFDEIA
+579 YSVVVFDEID

-601 SDNFTLDSKRLSAS
+601 SENFSLDSKRLSAS
-615 WEVQDILKGTLS
+615 WKAQDILKGTLS
-627 YENGYAA
+627 FENDYAA

-681 VAKKETAAD
+681 VAKKETAED

-702 KFSTVVS
+702 KFSTVVT

-721 DGTKSETLFE
+721 DGTNSEILFE

-745 YKDENFLKFKVEAE
+745 YKDENLTFKVEAE
-759 DSAENMPEP
+759 DSAENTAV
-768 SEADVWIS
+768 SSKTDVWVS
-776 QKTDIP
+776 QKTDKP

-833 TVFDENQKQIGS
+833 TVFDENKKQIGS
-845 EGAVSVEDAQLQAQP
+845 DGAVSVADAQLQSQP

-876 VSGGSTTYALAYK
+876 VSGGSTSYALAYK
-889 LPQKAGKYIIK
+889 LPQKAGKYKILI
-900 LEVQDIGY
+900 EVF
-908 KSVSDTNNITTAEN
+908 DTGHGAADEANKVWHTTKCEN
-922 YILVSE
+922 YVLISE
-928 GNISISLTNA
+928 GRISISFA
-938 ENKEKNKFVIS
+938 EIS
-949 NNESLVKASVDTIIS
+949 NNTCQVKANEKTTIK
-964 GTVSLSS
+964 GTVSLSA
-971 LDKLTNIERYA
+971 LEKLASIERFA
-982 MQKKSVDNEETWEIV
+982 STKTTVTEENVGSVTKWIKVPECS
-997 GEAVAK
+997 AK
-1003 YKLTETE
+1003 YQYEADAVETE
-1010 TNLVKITAEEETG
+1010 KITAKAEGG
-1023 KIVWKDTIAAS
+1023 KIVWEDNIPASMIADGTQHFFYKAT
-1034 DIKDGVQHYYYKVTD
+1034 DIAGN
-1049 MSGASAAVEL
+1049 SAEIEL
-1059 VLKGDGEKPSI
+1059 ICNGDGTLPEIKNDS
-1070 SRDETEKY
+1070 EVYEKY
-1078 EWKTSSSVK
+1078 KGWVNSTSVK
-1087 LSVVVADPKGS
+1087 LSVIAADVNGYEP
-1098 ADGSMASGINGVT
+1098 SGITKVS
-1111 YSYGV
+1111 YSYKK
-1116 GEGTGELAR
+1116 GESDITGELSR
-1125 GKACDNKG
+1125 DGKPC
-1133 NENATNKNFYKYST
+1133 NADGKIVEDGKYYKYTATSD
-1147 TIQLNET
+1147 LSET
-1154 SGTQVIFSVEDNVGN
+1154 PSSGTMITFTAEDKVGN
-1169 KNSTDI
+1169 KKPIDPLA
-1175 GYKVD
+1175 YKVD
-1180 TMAPE
+1180 TTAPSAGLPSIESSQVLNNSDSVAVTYSASDALSGVKSVEFSTDSNMKDAKSVAE
-1185 KNKLDIASGLYK
+1185 KAGTYAYPLAGLQDGERTVYVRVTDNAGNRSESVSSGSFIVDNTPPKVTVTSPASG
-1197 KNTGSVEVSYAFA
+1197 NVV
-1210 DATSG
+1210 
-1215 LSKIEFCTNNKFTNS
+1215 N
-1230 KTYKVIP
+1230 
-1237 SETEAA
+1237 
-1243 DFEVGSKEYGTAEVP
+1243 
-1258 KTISIL
+1258 KTIS
-1264 LSDLND
+1264 LSGTVVDNNLTKTTTPVLQYFDATGWKTLPFTSSTLDGQNWTISGIDTTKLNNS
-1270 GEYKIYARV
+1270 
-1279 TDVAGNV
+1279 TDFKEFEFKVQFTDDAGNV
-1286 SEIFETDNLFTV
+1286 NESLSSAYKLKVDQNTDRPEIKLTNVKISGSITSSSEIMGVITDDDGNYNNLKLYRINKADYDSNTSANKTPLTSGSSWKEITVENGTGIWKTKLDENESQGLKSWYFYVTDSVNGSFCTAESSPLNRPYLSDSSTESGV
-1298 DNTSPVVKITSHTK
+1298 DNTT
-1312 ESTEKNPLNK
+1312 
-1322 VVTFNGIVNELNL
+1322 GI
-1335 PENATPILYAY
+1335 
-1346 KEKWQLITSIETK
+1346 SF
-1359 LEAQSWSL
+1359 
-1367 TFDTNPKDPDSVLY
+1367 TFDNKAPEVSLKISHDGTNWE
-1381 DLNPDTLIPFQVVF
+1381 DT
-1395 TDKAGNSNF
+1395 NSIF
-1404 METETTSGCFN
+1404 G
-1415 INQISDLPIIT
+1415 INS
-1426 FSDITDFEGSVISR
+1426 
-1440 SSFKGFVSDDDGDVK
+1440 
-1455 GLWYIDSSN
+1455 
-1464 YDSEKLPSEGNA
+1464 
-1476 NGWKKIDVAATTGD
+1476 
-1490 WKITLEKE
+1490 
-1498 GGNSFEFCVID
+1498 
-1509 NAGTVFDTRNNS
+1509 
-1521 AYNRPILKVGTK
+1521 
-1533 TQPAPQSIKLTY
+1533 
-1545 DKTPPAV
+1545 
-1552 KVSYA
+1552 
-1557 HDAGFEN
+1557 
-1564 ASSLFGPNESVYI
+1564 SVYI
-1577 KAVVTEA
+1577 KAIVKEEVGMKSATLSVGGKEIQSITE
-1584 VGLNSEYP
+1584 NP
-1592 IVLEIAG
+1592 IPA
-1599 ISRTAN
+1599 
-1605 ATVTSIKNEE
+1605 
-1615 GNVIGYTYTFDGISI
+1615 GNVYEYLFSEIKLTTYR
-1630 KDIAANGSAQIAVT
+1630 DIASLAISVT
-1644 AKDKAG
+1644 AEDSAGQTNKDMRNITVDSKA
-1650 LEGKGIEQITIDTEA
+1650 
-1665 PTVKIVSPTTAVSDA
+1665 PSVKIVSPTTSSSDIVSSA
-1680 ITGAVTIKGIAQDN
+1680 ISIKGTVLDDY
-1694 ASSISRVQY
+1694 SSIETLKY
-1703 LIPTVA
+1703 AIP
-1709 QAKLEKTVENFKA
+1709 FKDTLKDPD
-1722 ANWKDIGNSGSWE
+1722 WKNVGTSAGWE
-1735 IQFASGAAESPDSI
+1735 IRFASGAQESSESLI
-1749 LYYVGAK
+1749 Y
-1756 ENNTNVYAV
+1756 YAV
-1765 EQYGSDEENLW
+1765 AKDANGYLYDIKQTGIADVYE
-1776 KVPVYFQVTD
+1776 VPIWFYV
-1786 SCGNS
+1786 
-1791 AVRATYKDSNS
+1791 KDSAG
-1802 NEEKTL
+1802 NEAYIKDQYVL
-1808 FVIVDPDGGKPKA
+1808 VDSESGKPKA

-1826 EEGSTTSGLVTI
+1826 ADGTTTSGVVTV
-1838 YGGASDDISVDKVQ
+1838 YGGAIDNVTVDKVCV
-1852 IQIDANGDGNFDS
+1852 QIDANNDGKFGIEDKNYIN
-1865 ADYTLLNSASGI
+1865 DYWNDEKDGLKPKVSEST
-1877 WAGTEA
+1877 
-1883 NQNLGGS
+1883 
-1890 ASDWW
+1890 SDTDETWY
-1895 ISANGTN
+1895 ILANGTN
-1902 SWKRAIDTDK
+1902 SWKLD
-1912 IAKSSDGKKYL
+1912 
-1923 RFRVRAYDGDTQTRG
+1923 
-1938 WSKVVSVNIDSE
+1938 IDSE
-1950 VPVIKDLKVVQ
+1950 NIKKIKKPGETAESQTLRIRVKAIDNDTLSRDWSDPIEITIDGEKPVIKNIKLVQYGKNVVP
-1961 FGAGVT
+1961 T
-1967 ADSSTVTGLTP
+1967 DSSSP

-1989 ISNIMEK
+1989 ISNVSVEQSGNWYLTAEVLDNEK
-1996 SNGTFYLVGTVTD
+1996 VDSIKFTRNDSLYE
-2009 NQQVK
+2009 NN
-2014 TITFEKQT
+2014 IYFEDESEIKPDT
-2022 TSSSV
+2022 K
-2027 PNIDLGIS
+2027 DYKLR
-2035 KEVSNSTASYNL
+2035 
-2047 CVPLKTEQSGQI
+2047 VPLKTDETGVISYRITATDNGGASSDSTVT
-2059 YYIIKAFDDNTGETT
+2059 IKIDNTSPSLYDINNKETV
-2074 QSIVIN
+2074 S
-2080 IDSTKPGM
+2080 P
-2088 FITGGSESL
+2088 
-2097 NIGENLRLKSLGKNL
+2097 GENLRLKSMLKILGKEPE
-2112 GTDSSNSTV
+2112 NSTV
-2121 VNSNSYFTFGDI
+2121 VNNNKYFTFGDY
-2133 VSEAGSG
+2133 VQEGGSG
-2140 LAYIVATFERNG
+2140 LAYIAFYFERQGKNG
-2152 SVGGKRIYN
+2152 ENRIYN
-2161 PMQDNTKLALATNET
+2161 PMFGKIKDSNKTVFYSRPANPSNGNVYINSDGLAAMYVTVSSRDSVDSISL
-2176 EASAS
+2176 SAVN
-2181 GKPYICEEGFAIQAF
+2181 P
-2196 NVTRDDEY
+2196 NVR
-2204 SIKAT
+2204 
-2209 EFTQSAISP
+2209 
-2218 FIQKGG
+2218 KGG
-2224 LVRIAGTYCL
+2224 LIKIGGSYSL
-2234 ITDFDKT
+2234 ITDVTESGTKVKFSPSAAT
-2241 NETITLS
+2241 T
-2248 KSVSKDFT
+2248 FT
-2256 KAELIFA
+2256 EAEIIFA
-2263 QVIDHQIVETPKTD
+2263 QVVDHKITESVD
-2277 GGVENDD
+2277 DSGNLLNDD
-2284 GDGMV
+2284 GDKMIESIEQLGS
-2289 ETITQTG
+2289 
-2296 LSYNWTASIDSL
+2296 SYTWSASVDST
-2308 NIPDGPITIH
+2308 NIPDGPINIH
-2318 VVAIDNAGNTNYG
+2318 VVAIDNAGNISKG
-2331 YVKTKVENNRPRIA
+2331 SIATKVENNRPRIA
-2345 KVMLATDLNGNGK
+2345 KVLLGTDLNGNGT
-2358 FDYDASAAPI
+2358 YDWNASSAPV
-2368 TGLDSETI
+2368 TKGDSEKDTK
-2376 NSRTADGAEFGEFSF
+2376 DGKSFGEFSYF
-2391 YSAMESKNTNLKSEV
+2391 TALDSN
-2406 ELGSGDFK
+2406 SGKAQSVVKLNSDSFK
-2414 VISGLAILPEFVG
+2414 VLGKLCIIPEFVG
-2427 GNGDIWYVEK
+2427 GNNGLGYMLEYPSDL
-2437 YSNDSSSTD
+2437 SNAE
-2446 YTEIATGV
+2446 YKTGSV
-2454 VNAGLAKMVSK
+2454 AEMISKSAINDKVN
-2465 TDLIGSDT
+2465 SD
-2473 KFANKDTNPSN
+2473 
-2484 VTYADLISE
+2484 
-2493 KGGIILNS
+2493 GGIYKIDSEISDFGGIELAPSSGNIS
-2501 VPKKYMSFTFWDS
+2501 ITFWDK
-2514 TEETTPGTDSQ
+2514 TEETTQGTDSQ
-2525 WAHLMIPVTVLSS
+2525 WALLKIPVNLMTD
-2538 ETEKPVPTITP
+2538 EKEKPKSKIRP
-2549 FYWKNSTENSVYI
+2549 FYWNSSTENSVFI
-2562 DGGIKGHI
+2562 DGAIRGHI
-2570 ELEDDWKNASGYVS
+2570 ELEKDLTSSITSSLGDD
-2584 SDTTGEYDSD
+2584 D

-2602 IEGTVTDNVRISSIK
+2602 IEGTVYDNVRI
-2617 MGFDDLF
+2617 
-2624 EPTVLAN
+2624 
-2631 YVDGAWKTDL
+2631 Y
-2641 PDEVKE
+2641 
-2647 AVVRFEVNDV
+2647 
-2657 SISQKGHEA
+2657 SISASVFGGTSSVVASYNAGKWDQASSLPECVESFTAEDMDMSQNGHTV
-2666 KYTLVVD
+2666 KYTMIVD
-2673 TEKLEGVAGKDKK
+2673 TEKLSDSAGLEKT
-2686 IVITATD
+2686 IIITAKD
-2693 WKNNPSVEGTEQTT
+2693 WQDNTSEASSAQTVTGTITVNDVSYSTGTT
-2707 ENAKTAMYTVDVVP
+2707 NYYKMDVVP

-2781 SGNKM
+2781 GGNKM
-2786 TVDSSVSSGTVSV
+2786 KVDSSVSSGTVSV

-2872 VGPYLSN
+2872 VGPYLSG
-2879 DSANSGRIGFSFKNA
+2879 DSTNSGRIGFSFKNA
-2894 IGYFNMPGQKSGNS
+2894 IGYFNMPGQKSGNGTQTI

-2920 NSSLD
+2920 NSSLG

-2940 EVPISLGSA
+2940 GSPISLGRA

-2977 QFLLTKEVGKYTNQT
+2977 SFLLTKEVGKYTNQT

-3020 TSTVGNKVF
+3020 TSTTINVGNKVF

-3167 QDLDKFTSNRH
+3167 QDLDKFTSNKH

-3244 QALKMKSAAF
+3244 QALKMKSATF

-3265 DPSTISTIGGKYVS
+3265 APSTISTIGGKYVS

-3407 KDWASDSG
+3407 KDWASGSG

>member
-56 CLAGT
+56 YLAGT

-327 RTAAAAQASLDD
+327 RTAATTQASLDD

-412 YVKPTTL
+412 YVKTTTL

-434 EKLKEI
+434 EKLEEI

-447 YEKSIKTAKESA
+447 YEKSIKNAKESA
-459 KAANGGAEPSE
+459 KAANGGTEPSE

-477 KAQILKDYSSSEAST
+477 KAQILKDYSSSGAST
-492 AETFSESIELPSSI
+492 AETFSESIELPSFI

-555 KNSVSKIKVSGTLK
+555 KNSVSKIEVSGTLK

-579 YSVVVFDEIA
+579 YSVVVFDEID

-601 SDNFTLDSKRLSAS
+601 SDNFILDSKRLSAS
-615 WEVQDILKGTLS
+615 WKVQDILKGTLS

-648 VTGKDTTGLVSKDTR
+648 VTGKDTTGLVSKDTM

-702 KFSTVVS
+702 KFSTVVT

-721 DGTKSETLFE
+721 DGTKSEELFE

-745 YKDENFLKFKVEAE
+745 YKDENFLTFKVEAE
-759 DSAENMPEP
+759 DSAENTAV
-768 SEADVWIS
+768 SSKTDVWVS
-776 QKTDIP
+776 QQTDMP

-794 LGGSEWANV
+794 LGGSGWANV

-845 EGAVSVEDAQLQAQP
+845 EGAVSVADAQLQAQP

-889 LPQKAGKYIIK
+889 LPQKAGKYKILIEVFDTGHDAADEANK
-900 LEVQDIGY
+900 LWH
-908 KSVSDTNNITTAEN
+908 TTKCEN
-922 YILVSE
+922 YVLVSE
-928 GNISISLTNA
+928 GRISISFA
-938 ENKEKNKFVIS
+938 EIS
-949 NNESLVKASVDTIIS
+949 NNTCQVKANEKTTIK
-964 GTVSLSS
+964 GTVSLSA
-971 LDKLTNIERYA
+971 LEKLASIERFA
-982 MQKKSVDNEETWEIV
+982 SKETTVTEEN
-997 GEAVAK
+997 GESGTKWIKVPDCSSKYPYEADAV
-1003 YKLTETE
+1003 ETE
-1010 TNLVKITAEEETG
+1010 KITAKAEGG
-1023 KIVWKDTIAAS
+1023 KIVWEDNIPASMIVDGTQHFFYKATDIAGNSAEIELICNGDGTDP
-1034 DIKDGVQHYYYKVTD
+1034 DIKIDSEVY
-1049 MSGASAAVEL
+1049 
-1059 VLKGDGEKPSI
+1059 
-1070 SRDETEKY
+1070 EKY
-1078 EWKTSSSVK
+1078 DAKWVNSTSVK
-1087 LSVVVADPKGS
+1087 LSVIAADVNGHNP
-1098 ADGSMASGINGVT
+1098 SGIAKVL
-1111 YSYGV
+1111 YSYKK
-1116 GEGTGELAR
+1116 GESDITGELSR
-1125 GKACDNKG
+1125 DGKPC
-1133 NENATNKNFYKYST
+1133 NADGKIVEDGKYYKYTATSD
-1147 TIQLNET
+1147 LSET
-1154 SGTQVIFSVEDNVGN
+1154 PSSGTMITFTAKDKVGN
-1169 KNSTDI
+1169 KSDMPPLA
-1175 GYKVD
+1175 YKVD
-1180 TMAPE
+1180 TTAPSAGTPSIVPSQVLNKSGSVVVTYSASDALSGVKSVEFSTDSNMKDAKSVAE
-1185 KNKLDIASGLYK
+1185 KAGTYAYPLAGLQDGERTVYVRVTDNAGNRSESVSSGSFIVDNTPPKVTVTSPASG
-1197 KNTGSVEVSYAFA
+1197 SVV
-1210 DATSG
+1210 
-1215 LSKIEFCTNNKFTNS
+1215 N
-1230 KTYKVIP
+1230 
-1237 SETEAA
+1237 
-1243 DFEVGSKEYGTAEVP
+1243 
-1258 KTISIL
+1258 KTIS
-1264 LSDLND
+1264 LSGTVVDNNLTKNKTPVLQYLDGAEWKTLPFTSSTLDGQNWTISGIDTTKLNNS
-1270 GEYKIYARV
+1270 
-1279 TDVAGNV
+1279 TDSKEFEFKVQFTDDAGNV
-1286 SEIFETDNLFTV
+1286 N
-1298 DNTSPVVKITSHTK
+1298 
-1312 ESTEKNPLNK
+1312 ESLSS
-1322 VVTFNGIVNELNL
+1322 
-1335 PENATPILYAY
+1335 AY
-1346 KEKWQLITSIETK
+1346 KLKVDQNTDRPEIK
-1359 LEAQSWSL
+1359 L
-1367 TFDTNPKDPDSVLY
+1367 TNVKKTGSA
-1381 DLNPDTLIPFQVVF
+1381 IS
-1395 TDKAGNSNF
+1395 SNIVQ
-1404 METETTSGCFN
+1404 G
-1415 INQISDLPIIT
+1415 
-1426 FSDITDFEGSVISR
+1426 VI
-1440 SSFKGFVSDDDGDVK
+1440 SDDDGVAGNLKLYRIDKADYSPASLPGSSGSKWKAVVVESGTGIWK
-1455 GLWYIDSSN
+1455 AVLGEDEKQGEKCWYFYIIDENGEKFCTAETSQLKRPYLSDSVISKEDNTTGISFFYDTNPPEIEVSAGYDGKTFVETNIVFGGADAAGKNKIHVRAIVAEEVGMASKDPVTLFVGGKKQEQPSGYPKCSNSKDENGIAVYTYDFAPINISDSS
-1464 YDSEKLPSEGNA
+1464 YKDGSLSISVTAEDS
-1476 NGWKKIDVAATTGD
+1476 
-1490 WKITLEKE
+1490 
-1498 GGNSFEFCVID
+1498 
-1509 NAGTVFDTRNNS
+1509 AGLSNKNMMNVM
-1521 AYNRPILKVGTK
+1521 I
-1533 TQPAPQSIKLTY
+1533 
-1545 DKTPPAV
+1545 DKTPPM
-1552 KVSYA
+1552 
-1557 HDAGFEN
+1557 
-1564 ASSLFGPNESVYI
+1564 
-1577 KAVVTEA
+1577 VT
-1584 VGLNSEYP
+1584 
-1592 IVLEIAG
+1592 
-1599 ISRTAN
+1599 
-1605 ATVTSIKNEE
+1605 
-1615 GNVIGYTYTFDGISI
+1615 
-1630 KDIAANGSAQIAVT
+1630 
-1644 AKDKAG
+1644 
-1650 LEGKGIEQITIDTEA
+1650 
-1665 PTVKIVSPTTAVSDA
+1665 IVSPTTSVSDA
-1680 ITGAVTIKGIAQDN
+1680 VTSAVSIKGLVQDS
-1694 ASSISRVQY
+1694 ASYVERLMY
-1703 LIPTVA
+1703 TIP
-1709 QAKLEKTVENFKA
+1709 KNGVEDDSQD
-1722 ANWKDIGNSGSWE
+1722 WKDVGTSTSWE
-1735 IQFASGAAESPDSI
+1735 IKFASGAADSTDSLI
-1749 LYYVGAK
+1749 YYVKAKNGASYTYSIESFGTEGIFK
-1756 ENNTNVYAV
+1756 LPIWFKVKDTTGNEDTIKD
-1765 EQYGSDEENLW
+1765 QYVLVDSEGGS
-1776 KVPVYFQVTD
+1776 
-1786 SCGNS
+1786 
-1791 AVRATYKDSNS
+1791 
-1802 NEEKTL
+1802 
-1808 FVIVDPDGGKPKA
+1808 PKA

-1826 EEGSTTSGLVTI
+1826 ENGATTSGVVTI
-1838 YGGASDDISVDKVQ
+1838 YGGAIDNISVAEVRV
-1852 IQIDANGDGNFDS
+1852 QIDANNDGKFD
-1865 ADYTLLNSASGI
+1865 AEDYTEINARWGSNDDVRARLNGSGENWYI
-1877 WAGTEA
+1877 
-1883 NQNLGGS
+1883 L
-1890 ASDWW
+1890 
-1895 ISANGTN
+1895 ANGTN
-1902 SWKRAIDTDK
+1902 SWKVNVDSKCITEKDK
-1912 IAKSSDGKKYL
+1912 AKSLRIRVKAFDNDGNSRDWTEPVTVK
-1923 RFRVRAYDGDTQTRG
+1923 
-1938 WSKVVSVNIDSE
+1938 IDDE
-1950 VPVIKDLKVVQ
+1950 TPVIKNLKLVQ
-1961 FGAGVT
+1961 YGKGVT
-1967 ADSSTVTGLTP
+1967 PSASSVP
-1978 ITEREYISGMY
+1978 VTEREYISGMY
-1989 ISNIMEK
+1989 ISNVSVDPKENPK
-1996 SNGTFYLVGTVTD
+1996 GKWYLKGEISD
-2009 NQQVK
+2009 NQSV
-2014 TITFEKQT
+2014 
-2022 TSSSV
+2022 SSV
-2027 PNIDLGIS
+2027 TFNIINSSGQNNIRLEDESELNPNVDRYDL
-2035 KEVSNSTASYNL
+2035 L
-2047 CVPLKTEQSGQI
+2047 VPLRTDESGVI
-2059 YYIIKAFDDNTGETT
+2059 SYEIKAKDNNVGET
-2074 QSIVIN
+2074 SVSLVIN
-2080 IDSTKPGM
+2080 IDSTPPSLYN
-2088 FITGGSESL
+2088 TSGSETL
-2097 NIGENLRLKSLGKNL
+2097 TPEDALRLQSMGKIL
-2112 GTDSSNSTV
+2112 GTGADNTNV
-2121 VNSNSYFTFGDI
+2121 VNNNKFFTFGDV

-2140 LAYIVATFERNG
+2140 LEYIAFYFERT
-2152 SVGGKRIYN
+2152 GKDGKKHIYN
-2161 PMQDNTKLALATNET
+2161 PMLKDKDKNKTQVSSKAENPSNGDVYKNEDGLVAMYVT
-2176 EASAS
+2176 DSGRNSEDSITIPSAN
-2181 GKPYICEEGFAIQAF
+2181 E
-2196 NVTRDDEY
+2196 NVR
-2204 SIKAT
+2204 
-2209 EFTQSAISP
+2209 
-2218 FIQKGG
+2218 KGG
-2224 LVRIAGTYCL
+2224 LIKIAGSYSL
-2234 ITDFDKT
+2234 ITEVTGTTVKFSPSASIAFKNAEIILAQVVDHK
-2241 NETITLS
+2241 ITESLG
-2248 KSVSKDFT
+2248 SKD
-2256 KAELIFA
+2256 
-2263 QVIDHQIVETPKTD
+2263 VIL
-2277 GGVENDD
+2277 NDD
-2284 GDGMV
+2284 GDEMI
-2289 ETITQTG
+2289 ESITQLGIGYTW
-2296 LSYNWTASIDSL
+2296 SASVDSTK
-2308 NIPDGPITIH
+2308 IPDGPINIH
-2318 VVAIDNAGNTNYG
+2318 VVAIDNAGNISKG
-2331 YVKTKVENNRPRIA
+2331 SIATKVENNRPRIA
-2345 KVMLATDLNGNGK
+2345 KVLLGTDLNGNGT
-2358 FDYDASAAPI
+2358 YDWNASSAPV
-2368 TGLDSETI
+2368 TKGDSEKDTK
-2376 NSRTADGAEFGEFSF
+2376 DGKSFGEFSYF
-2391 YSAMESKNTNLKSEV
+2391 TALDSN
-2406 ELGSGDFK
+2406 SGKAQSVVKLNSDSFK
-2414 VISGLAILPEFVG
+2414 VLGKLCIIPEFVG
-2427 GNGDIWYVEK
+2427 GNNGLGYMLE
-2437 YSNDSSSTD
+2437 YPSNLSNAEYKTGTV
-2446 YTEIATGV
+2446 TEITEMISKSAINDK
-2454 VNAGLAKMVSK
+2454 VN
-2465 TDLIGSDT
+2465 SD
-2473 KFANKDTNPSN
+2473 
-2484 VTYADLISE
+2484 
-2493 KGGIILNS
+2493 GGIYKIDSEISDFGGIELAPSSGNIS
-2501 VPKKYMSFTFWDS
+2501 ITFWDK
-2514 TEETTPGTDSQ
+2514 TEETTQGTDSQ
-2525 WAHLMIPVTVLSS
+2525 WALLKIPVNLMTD
-2538 ETEKPVPTITP
+2538 EKEKPESKIRP
-2549 FYWKNSTENSVYI
+2549 FYWNSSTENSVFI
-2562 DGGIKGHI
+2562 DGAIRGHI
-2570 ELEDDWKNASGYVS
+2570 ELEKDLTSSITSSLGDD
-2584 SDTTGEYDSD
+2584 D

-2602 IEGTVTDNVRISSIK
+2602 IEGTVYDNVRI
-2617 MGFDDLF
+2617 
-2624 EPTVLAN
+2624 
-2631 YVDGAWKTDL
+2631 Y
-2641 PDEVKE
+2641 
-2647 AVVRFEVNDV
+2647 
-2657 SISQKGHEA
+2657 SISASVFGGTSSVVASYNAGIWAQVSSSSLPECVESFTAEDMDMSQNGHTV
-2666 KYTLVVD
+2666 KYTMIVD
-2673 TEKLEGVAGKDKK
+2673 TEKLSDSAGLEKT
-2686 IVITATD
+2686 IIITAKD
-2693 WKNNPSVEGTEQTT
+2693 WQDNTSEASSAQTVTGTITVNDVSYSTGTT
-2707 ENAKTAMYTVDVVP
+2707 NYYKMDVVP

-2786 TVDSSVSSGTVSV
+2786 KVDSSVSSGTVSV

-2872 VGPYLSN
+2872 VGPYLSG
-2879 DSANSGRIGFSFKNA
+2879 DSTNSGRIGFSFKNA

-3254 SSVKSESVSWT
+3254 SSVKSDSVSWT
-3265 DPSTISTIGGKYVS
+3265 APSTISTIGGKYVS

-3407 KDWASDSG
+3407 KDWASNSG

>member
-1 MFKKILNFLLLSS
+1 
-14 ITSAIFMLFFA
+14 
-25 CSVGLGESV
+25 
-34 DTEVPKIEI
+34 
-43 TYPPASSPVRDWF
+43 
-56 CLAGT
+56 
-61 ASDDKGV
+61 
-68 ASVSVS
+68 
-74 AENISTNEITDL
+74 
-86 GTFTP
+86 
-91 EKDGTWAVKINEKDS
+91 
-106 AENYK
+106 
-111 LKDGTYTFCMIA
+111 
-123 KDTSNQKSAPAYRTI
+123 
-138 EVDNT
+138 
-143 PPVFVIKNPGTIKA
+143 
-157 EKPSAFGS
+157 
-165 ILKIVGAAADDHD
+165 
-178 IYELSLAVYD
+178 
-188 NPAMEGEP
+188 MEGEP

-222 DSGGGYEAADEL
+222 DSGAAVDEL

-241 YDAVGGGNQN
+241 YDAAGGGNQN

-271 QPSSVGNS
+271 QPSSIGNS

-327 RTAAAAQASLDD
+327 RTAATTQASLDD

-434 EKLKEI
+434 EKLEEI

-459 KAANGGAEPSE
+459 KAANGGTEPSE

-477 KAQILKDYSSSEAST
+477 KAQILKDYSSSGAST
-492 AETFSESIELPSSI
+492 AETFSESIELPSFI

-516 TGEDEDGVKLM
+516 TGEDEDGVKLV

-555 KNSVSKIKVSGTLK
+555 KNSISKIKVSGTLK

-627 YENGYAA
+627 YEKGYAA
-634 FEPED
+634 FEPEN
-639 GKRFKYTVT
+639 GERFKYTVT

-702 KFSTVVS
+702 KFSTVVT

-721 DGTKSETLFE
+721 DGTNSETLFE

-745 YKDENFLKFKVEAE
+745 YKDENFLKFTVEAE
-759 DSAENMPEP
+759 DSAENTAV
-768 SEADVWIS
+768 SSKADVWVS
-776 QKTDIP
+776 QKTDKP

-794 LGGSEWANV
+794 LGGSEWTNV

-833 TVFDENQKQIGS
+833 TVFDENKKQIGS
-845 EGAVSVEDAQLQAQP
+845 DGAVSVADAQLQAQP

-876 VSGGSTTYALAYK
+876 VSGGSTSYALAYK
-889 LPQKAGKYIIK
+889 LPQKAGKYKILI
-900 LEVQDIGY
+900 EVF
-908 KSVSDTNNITTAEN
+908 DTEHDAADEANKVWHTTECEN
-922 YILVSE
+922 YVLISE
-928 GNISISLTNA
+928 GRISISFA
-938 ENKEKNKFVIS
+938 EIS
-949 NNESLVKASVDTIIS
+949 NNTCQVKANEKTTIK
-964 GTVSLSS
+964 GTVSLSA
-971 LDKLTNIERYA
+971 LEKLASIERFA
-982 MQKKSVDNEETWEIV
+982 STKTTVPEENGDSVTKWIKVSDCSSKYPYEENTV
-997 GEAVAK
+997 
-1003 YKLTETE
+1003 ETE
-1010 TNLVKITAEEETG
+1010 RITAKAEGG
-1023 KIVWKDTIAAS
+1023 KIVWEDNIPDSMIVDGTQHFFYKATDIA
-1034 DIKDGVQHYYYKVTD
+1034 GN
-1049 MSGASAAVEL
+1049 SAEIEL
-1059 VLKGDGEKPSI
+1059 ICNGDGTLPEIKNDS
-1070 SRDETEKY
+1070 EVYEKY
-1078 EWKTSSSVK
+1078 KGWVNSTSVK
-1087 LSVVVADPKGS
+1087 LSVIAADVNGYEP
-1098 ADGSMASGINGVT
+1098 SGIAKVS
-1111 YSYGV
+1111 YSYKK
-1116 GEGTGELAR
+1116 GESDITGELSR
-1125 GKACDNKG
+1125 DGKPC
-1133 NENATNKNFYKYST
+1133 NADGKIVEDGKYYKYTATSD
-1147 TIQLNET
+1147 LSET
-1154 SGTQVIFSVEDNVGN
+1154 PSSGTMITFTAKDKVGN
-1169 KNSTDI
+1169 KSDMPPLA
-1175 GYKVD
+1175 YKVD
-1180 TMAPE
+1180 TTAPSAGTPSIGPSQVLNNSGSVVVTYSASDALSGVKSVEFSTDSNMKDAKPVAE
-1185 KNKLDIASGLYK
+1185 KAGTYAYPLAGLQDGERTVYVRVTDNAGNRSESVSSGSFIVDNTPPKVTVTSPASG
-1197 KNTGSVEVSYAFA
+1197 SVV
-1210 DATSG
+1210 
-1215 LSKIEFCTNNKFTNS
+1215 N
-1230 KTYKVIP
+1230 
-1237 SETEAA
+1237 
-1243 DFEVGSKEYGTAEVP
+1243 
-1258 KTISIL
+1258 KTIS
-1264 LSDLND
+1264 LSGTVVDNNLTKTTTPVLQYLDGDVWKPLEFASSTLDGQNWTISGIDTTKLNNSTNPK
-1270 GEYKIYARV
+1270 EFEFKV
-1279 TDVAGNV
+1279 QFTDDAGNV
-1286 SEIFETDNLFTV
+1286 NELLSSEYKLKVDQNTDRPEIKLTNVKISGSITSSSEIMGVITDDDGNYNNLKLYRINKADYDSNTSANKTPLTSGSSWKEITVENGTGIWKTKLDANESQGLKSWYFYVTDSVNGSFCTAESSPLNRPYLSDSSTESGV
-1298 DNTSPVVKITSHTK
+1298 DNTT
-1312 ESTEKNPLNK
+1312 
-1322 VVTFNGIVNELNL
+1322 GI
-1335 PENATPILYAY
+1335 
-1346 KEKWQLITSIETK
+1346 SF
-1359 LEAQSWSL
+1359 
-1367 TFDTNPKDPDSVLY
+1367 TFDNKAPEISLKISHDRTNWE
-1381 DLNPDTLIPFQVVF
+1381 DT
-1395 TDKAGNSNF
+1395 NSIF
-1404 METETTSGCFN
+1404 G
-1415 INQISDLPIIT
+1415 INS
-1426 FSDITDFEGSVISR
+1426 
-1440 SSFKGFVSDDDGDVK
+1440 
-1455 GLWYIDSSN
+1455 
-1464 YDSEKLPSEGNA
+1464 
-1476 NGWKKIDVAATTGD
+1476 
-1490 WKITLEKE
+1490 
-1498 GGNSFEFCVID
+1498 
-1509 NAGTVFDTRNNS
+1509 
-1521 AYNRPILKVGTK
+1521 
-1533 TQPAPQSIKLTY
+1533 
-1545 DKTPPAV
+1545 
-1552 KVSYA
+1552 
-1557 HDAGFEN
+1557 
-1564 ASSLFGPNESVYI
+1564 SVYI
-1577 KAVVTEA
+1577 KAIVKEEVGMKSATLSVGGKEIQSITENPVPA
-1584 VGLNSEYP
+1584 ENVYEYLFSE
-1592 IVLEIAG
+1592 
-1599 ISRTAN
+1599 
-1605 ATVTSIKNEE
+1605 IKLT
-1615 GNVIGYTYTFDGISI
+1615 TYR
-1630 KDIAANGSAQIAVT
+1630 DIASLAISVT
-1644 AKDKAG
+1644 AEDSAGQTNKDMRNITVDSKA
-1650 LEGKGIEQITIDTEA
+1650 
-1665 PTVKIVSPTTAVSDA
+1665 PSVKIVSPTTSSSDIVSSA
-1680 ITGAVTIKGIAQDN
+1680 ISIKGTVLDDY
-1694 ASSISRVQY
+1694 SSIETLKY
-1703 LIPTVA
+1703 AIP
-1709 QAKLEKTVENFKA
+1709 FKDTLKEPD
-1722 ANWKDIGNSGSWE
+1722 WKNVGTSAGWE
-1735 IQFASGAAESPDSI
+1735 IRFASGAQESSESLI
-1749 LYYVGAK
+1749 Y
-1756 ENNTNVYAV
+1756 YAV
-1765 EQYGSDEENLW
+1765 AKDANGYLYDIRQTGIADVYE
-1776 KVPVYFQVTD
+1776 VPIWFYV
-1786 SCGNS
+1786 
-1791 AVRATYKDSNS
+1791 KDSAG
-1802 NEEKTL
+1802 NEAYIQDQYVL
-1808 FVIVDPDGGKPKA
+1808 VDSESGKPKA

-1826 EEGSTTSGLVTI
+1826 ADGTTTSGVVTV
-1838 YGGASDDISVDKVQ
+1838 YGGAIDNVTVDQVCV
-1852 IQIDANGDGNFDS
+1852 QIDANNDGKFGLEDKNYIN
-1865 ADYTLLNSASGI
+1865 DYWNDEKDGLKPKLSEST
-1877 WAGTEA
+1877 
-1883 NQNLGGS
+1883 
-1890 ASDWW
+1890 SDTDETWY
-1895 ISANGTN
+1895 ILANGTN
-1902 SWKRAIDTDK
+1902 SWKLD
-1912 IAKSSDGKKYL
+1912 
-1923 RFRVRAYDGDTQTRG
+1923 
-1938 WSKVVSVNIDSE
+1938 IDSE
-1950 VPVIKDLKVVQ
+1950 NIKKIKKPGETAESQTLRIRVKAIDNDTQSRNWSEPIEITIDGEKPVIKNIKLVQYGKNVVP
-1961 FGAGVT
+1961 T
-1967 ADSSTVTGLTP
+1967 DSSSP

-1989 ISNIMEK
+1989 ISNVSVEQSGNWYLTAEVLDNEK
-1996 SNGTFYLVGTVTD
+1996 VDSIKFTRNDSLYE
-2009 NQQVK
+2009 NN
-2014 TITFEKQT
+2014 IYFENESEIKPDT
-2022 TSSSV
+2022 K
-2027 PNIDLGIS
+2027 DYKLR
-2035 KEVSNSTASYNL
+2035 
-2047 CVPLKTEQSGQI
+2047 VPLKTDETGVISYRITATDNGGASFDSTVT
-2059 YYIIKAFDDNTGETT
+2059 IKIDNTPPSLYDINNKETV
-2074 QSIVIN
+2074 S
-2080 IDSTKPGM
+2080 P
-2088 FITGGSESL
+2088 
-2097 NIGENLRLKSLGKNL
+2097 GENLRLKSMLKILGKEPE
-2112 GTDSSNSTV
+2112 NSTV
-2121 VNSNSYFTFGDI
+2121 VNNNKYFTFGDY
-2133 VSEAGSG
+2133 VQEGGSG
-2140 LAYIVATFERNG
+2140 LAYIAFYFERQGKNG
-2152 SVGGKRIYN
+2152 ENRIYN
-2161 PMQDNTKLALATNET
+2161 PMFGKIKDSNKTDGSNKTVFSSRPANPSNGNVYINSDGLAAMYVTVSSRDSVDSISL
-2176 EASAS
+2176 SAVN
-2181 GKPYICEEGFAIQAF
+2181 P
-2196 NVTRDDEY
+2196 NVR
-2204 SIKAT
+2204 
-2209 EFTQSAISP
+2209 
-2218 FIQKGG
+2218 KGG
-2224 LVRIAGTYCL
+2224 LIKIGGSYSL
-2234 ITDFDKT
+2234 ITDVTESGTKVKFSPSAAT
-2241 NETITLS
+2241 T
-2248 KSVSKDFT
+2248 FT
-2256 KAELIFA
+2256 EAEIIFA
-2263 QVIDHQIVETPKTD
+2263 QVVDHKITESVD
-2277 GGVENDD
+2277 DLGNLLNDD
-2284 GDGMV
+2284 GDKMIESIEQLGS
-2289 ETITQTG
+2289 
-2296 LSYNWTASIDSL
+2296 SYTWSASVDST
-2308 NIPDGPITIH
+2308 NIPDGPINIH
-2318 VVAIDNAGNTNYG
+2318 VVAIDNAGNISKG
-2331 YVKTKVENNRPRIA
+2331 SIATKVENNRPRIA
-2345 KVMLATDLNGNGK
+2345 KVLLGTDLNGNGT
-2358 FDYDASAAPI
+2358 YDWNASSAPV
-2368 TGLDSETI
+2368 TKGDSEKDTK
-2376 NSRTADGAEFGEFSF
+2376 DGKSFGEFSYF
-2391 YSAMESKNTNLKSEV
+2391 TALDSN
-2406 ELGSGDFK
+2406 SGKAQSVVKLNSDSFK
-2414 VISGLAILPEFVG
+2414 VLGKLCIIPEFVG
-2427 GNGDIWYVEK
+2427 GNNGLGYMLEYPSDL
-2437 YSNDSSSTD
+2437 SNAEYKTGTV
-2446 YTEIATGV
+2446 TEMISKSAINDK
-2454 VNAGLAKMVSK
+2454 VN
-2465 TDLIGSDT
+2465 SD
-2473 KFANKDTNPSN
+2473 
-2484 VTYADLISE
+2484 
-2493 KGGIILNS
+2493 GGIYKIDSEISDFGGIELAPSSGNIS
-2501 VPKKYMSFTFWDS
+2501 ITFWDK
-2514 TEETTPGTDSQ
+2514 TEETTQGTDSQ
-2525 WAHLMIPVTVLSS
+2525 WALLKIPVNLMTD
-2538 ETEKPVPTITP
+2538 EKEKPESKIRP
-2549 FYWKNSTENSVYI
+2549 FYWNSSTENSVFI
-2562 DGGIKGHI
+2562 DGAIRGHI
-2570 ELEDDWKNASGYVS
+2570 ELEKDLTSSITSSLGDD
-2584 SDTTGEYDSD
+2584 D

-2602 IEGTVTDNVRISSIK
+2602 IEGTVYDNVRI
-2617 MGFDDLF
+2617 
-2624 EPTVLAN
+2624 
-2631 YVDGAWKTDL
+2631 Y
-2641 PDEVKE
+2641 
-2647 AVVRFEVNDV
+2647 
-2657 SISQKGHEA
+2657 SISASVFGGTSSVVASYNAGIWAQASLLPECVESFTAEDMDMSQNGHTV
-2666 KYTLVVD
+2666 KYTMIVD
-2673 TEKLEGVAGKDKK
+2673 TEKLSDSAGLEKT
-2686 IVITATD
+2686 IIITAKD
-2693 WKNNPSVEGTEQTT
+2693 WQDNTSEASSAQTVTGTITVNDVSYSTGTT
-2707 ENAKTAMYTVDVVP
+2707 NYYKMDVVP

-2786 TVDSSVSSGTVSV
+2786 KVDSSVSSGTVSV

-2977 QFLLTKEVGKYTNQT
+2977 QFLLTKKVGDYTDKT
-2992 GNCMITSVGCYVI
+2992 GDCMITRVGCYVI

-3011 TISPTTEYR
+3011 TINPTTEYR

-3167 QDLDKFTSNRH
+3167 QDLDKFTSNKH

-3206 NAYKYVT
+3206 DAYKYVT

-3244 QALKMKSAAF
+3244 QALKMKSATF

-3265 DPSTISTIGGKYVS
+3265 APSTISTIGGKYVS

>member
-56 CLAGT
+56 YLAGT

-106 AENYK
+106 SENYK
-111 LKDGTYTFCMIA
+111 LKDGTYTFCIIA

-157 EKPSAFGS
+157 GKPSAFGS

-222 DSGGGYEAADEL
+222 DSGAVADEL

-241 YDAVGGGNQN
+241 YDAAGGGNQN

-327 RTAAAAQASLDD
+327 RTAATAQASLDD

-379 FDSSAESI
+379 FDSSEESI

-434 EKLKEI
+434 EKLKKI

-447 YEKSIKTAKESA
+447 YEKSIKDAKESA

-492 AETFSESIELPSSI
+492 AETFSESIELPSFI

-555 KNSVSKIKVSGTLK
+555 KNSVSKIEVSGTLK

-601 SDNFTLDSKRLSAS
+601 SENFILDSKRLSAS
-615 WEVQDILKGTLS
+615 WKVQDILKGTLS
-627 YENGYAA
+627 YEKGYAA
-634 FEPED
+634 FEPEN
-639 GKRFKYTVT
+639 GERFKYTVT

-702 KFSTVVS
+702 KFSTVVT

-745 YKDENFLKFKVEAE
+745 YKDENLLKFTVEAE
-759 DSAENMPEP
+759 DSAENTAV
-768 SEADVWIS
+768 SSKADVWVS
-776 QKTDIP
+776 QKTDKP

-794 LGGSEWANV
+794 LGGSEWTNV

-818 NFTITDD
+818 NFIITDD

-845 EGAVSVEDAQLQAQP
+845 EGAVSVADAQLQAQP
-860 DSENAKESA
+860 DSVNAKESA

-876 VSGGSTTYALAYK
+876 VSGGSTSYALSYK

-938 ENKEKNKFVIS
+938 ENSEENKFVIS

-1010 TNLVKITAEEETG
+1010 TNLVKITAKEETG
-1023 KIVWKDTIAAS
+1023 KIVWKDTIAGS

-1049 MSGASAAVEL
+1049 MSGTSAAVEL
-1059 VLKGDGEKPSI
+1059 VLRGDGEKPSI
-1070 SRDETEKY
+1070 IKDETEKY

-1087 LSVVVADPKGS
+1087 LSVVVADLKGS
-1098 ADGSMASGINGVT
+1098 ADGSKASEINGVT

-1116 GEGTGELAR
+1116 GEGKISGALAR

-1133 NENATNKNFYKYST
+1133 NENASNKDYYKYST

-1154 SGTQVIFSVEDNVGN
+1154 SGTQVNFSVEDNVGN

-1180 TMAPE
+1180 TTAPE
-1185 KNKLDIASGLYK
+1185 KNKLAIASGLYK
-1197 KNTGSVEVSYAFA
+1197 KNTGSVEVSYAFT

-1237 SETEAA
+1237 SETETA

-1322 VVTFNGIVNELNL
+1322 VVTFSGVVNELNL

-1381 DLNPDTLIPFQVVF
+1381 DLKPGTLIPFQVVF
-1395 TDKAGNSNF
+1395 TDKADNSNF
-1404 METETTSGCFN
+1404 MESETTSGCFN

-1426 FSDITDFEGSVISR
+1426 FSDIADFEGSVISR

-1464 YDSEKLPSEGNA
+1464 YDSKKLPSDGNA

-1490 WKITLEKE
+1490 WEITLEKE

-1521 AYNRPILKVGTK
+1521 AYNRPTLKVGTK
-1533 TQPAPQSIKLTY
+1533 TQSAPQSIKLTY
-1545 DKTPPAV
+1545 DKTPPVV

-1605 ATVTSIKNEE
+1605 ATVTPIKNEE
-1615 GNVIGYTYTFDGISI
+1615 DNVIVYTYTFDGISI

-1802 NEEKTL
+1802 NEEKPL

-1961 FGAGVT
+1961 FGADVT

-2133 VSEAGSG
+2133 VNEAGSG

-2181 GKPYICEEGFAIQAF
+2181 GKPYICEEGFAIQKF
-2196 NVTRDDEY
+2196 DVTRDDEY

-2209 EFTQSAISP
+2209 AFTQSAISP

-2241 NETITLS
+2241 NGTITLS

-2296 LSYNWTASIDSL
+2296 SSYNWTASIVSTK
-2308 NIPDGPITIH
+2308 IPDGPITIH

-2345 KVMLATDLNGNGK
+2345 KVMLATDLNGNNK

-2368 TGLDSETI
+2368 TGLDSETV
-2376 NSRTADGAEFGEFSF
+2376 NNRTADGAEFGEFSF
-2391 YSAMESKNTNLKSEV
+2391 YSAMDAKNTNLKSEV
-2406 ELGSGDFK
+2406 ELGSGDFN
-2414 VISGLAILPEFVG
+2414 VIGGLAILPEFIG
-2427 GNGDIWYVEK
+2427 GNGDIYYVKK
-2437 YSNDSSSTD
+2437 YSNSQTSTD
-2446 YTEIATGV
+2446 YTQISTGTTSSDLV
-2454 VNAGLAKMVSK
+2454 KMTSNS
-2465 TDLIGSDT
+2465 TLTGSMADFQY
-2473 KFANKDTNPSN
+2473 KFADKDTNPSG
-2484 VTYADLISE
+2484 VTYKDLISK

-2501 VPKKYMSFTFWDS
+2501 VSQEYISFTFWDS

-2525 WAHLMIPVTVLSS
+2525 WTHLKIPVTVLSG
-2538 ETEKPVPTITP
+2538 EDEKPDPTITP
-2549 FYWKNSTENSVYI
+2549 FYWKSKSENSVEK
-2562 DGGIKGHI
+2562 DSGGNLLGHI
-2570 ELEDDWKNASGYVS
+2570 ELEGDLTTELMSAYG
-2584 SDTTGEYDSD
+2584 DTDGDTDSLKK

-2602 IEGTVTDNVRISSIK
+2602 IEGTVTDNVRISSISI
-2617 MGFDDLF
+2617 GFDDLF
-2624 EPTVLAN
+2624 SSTTLAN
-2631 YVDGAWKTDL
+2631 YNSGTWQTVSSL
-2641 PDEVKE
+2641 PTGVISFT
-2647 AVVRFEVNDV
+2647 AQDV

-2666 KYTLVVD
+2666 KYTLIVD
-2673 TEKLEGVAGKDKK
+2673 TEKLAGVAGKDKN
-2686 IVITATD
+2686 ITISATD
-2693 WKNNPSVEGTEQTT
+2693 WTEKNTSVAGTVQTT
-2707 ENAKTAMYTVDVVP
+2707 VNAKTAMYRVDVVP
-2721 YVTEIVTN
+2721 YVTGIGTE
-2729 LSSYSLDNPS
+2729 LSAFYRSASS
-2739 VYARSSVGS
+2739 VYARTSTGR
-2748 YPVYEGEEIEI
+2748 YPLHEDESITFYGF
-2759 KGYNLGQGN
+2759 NLGTPDV
-2768 ASVTINGKTVKLD
+2768 ALNGTTL
-2781 SGNKM
+2781 
-2786 TVDSSVSSGTVSV
+2786 SSGGTEVSLSDIVGGSNKATVTTGTTATSGVFTVSV
-2799 SVEGISAVNNLNKN
+2799 NSLQAINNMN
-2813 DAIGS
+2813 D
-2818 YSGSASDNDY
+2818 NTKE
-2828 ANCYNRQPNGVNNN
+2828 YNQQPNNVNNN
-2842 LLTDDL
+2842 TLTDDL
-2848 SLDVWNFKTAASP
+2848 YADVWQFKNAAEPKNGKISKP
-2861 IGSSANYVHMK
+2861 HMQIG
-2872 VGPYLSN
+2872 P
-2879 DSANSGRIGFSFKNA
+2879 SGEIGFSFSNA
-2894 IGYFNMPGQKSGNS
+2894 VLYYSMPGYRYNGSTS
-2908 YTVTNNSVDLYV
+2908 Y
-2920 NSSLD
+2920 
-2925 YIAIHHWGNSDKNKT
+2925 
-2940 EVPISLGSA
+2940 
-2949 VSYKGG
+2949 
-2955 SYYHISF
+2955 
-2962 SSSDLDITSSGDTTL
+2962 
-2977 QFLLTKEVGKYTNQT
+2977 
-2992 GNCMITSVGCYVI
+2992 
-3005 DSVPSG
+3005 
-3011 TISPTTEYR
+3011 
-3020 TSTVGNKVF
+3020 
-3029 SQTRFGTNF
+3029 SQTKMGMNY
-3038 GGFNHNTFAF
+3038 GGFTNNTFAY
-3048 DKNGYTYG
+3048 DKNGSAYG
-3056 AAQCPDT
+3056 VALCIDT
-3063 SGQAGMSANF
+3063 GGSPGMSGNL
-3073 QFFSRGV
+3073 QFFSRKDGIG
-3080 SDESSDYHGLNFNY
+3080 ENLNSNY
-3094 FNVTNGRRI
+3094 SNQKYARRI
-3103 ENTSYYKNSIVYT
+3103 ENTTVSVDGITCTT
-3116 DENRVQNPEMAT
+3116 DLDRVLSPSMTT
-3128 YVSDST
+3128 YINGNT
-3134 SYVYLAYYDH
+3134 SYVYLAYYDN
-3144 GLDMIKFRV
+3144 ITKQIRFRTGTV
-3153 GSVGSS
+3153 GND
-3159 ANSIGLGL
+3159 ANDIGGGL
-3167 QDLDKFTSNRH
+3167 QDLLAFKSGAGTDEDWPRIRARNNGKDLYLLRDSISGYSGIPTATDDFNVNSTCGDGSSYSAGKIYKGDKG
-3178 SENDANKICD
+3178 DAYQYVSVPAASGVTAGNSYYK
-3188 SNKNL
+3188 K
-3193 KDSLDSTYEGDQG
+3193 STVISAGQ
-3206 NAYKYVT
+3206 
-3213 KIANRGASPYVAVG
+3213 YVAVG
-3227 ALPTD
+3227 ALSD
-3232 GTAVVVWYDKNE
+3232 GTAVLAWYDELNGR
-3244 QALKMKSAAF
+3244 LAF
-3254 SSVKSESVSWT
+3254 SYNSSINSGYSTLDAGTTEWQNNAWYVT
-3265 DPSTISTIGGKYVS
+3265 DSSIRAGWYVS
-3279 MATDEAGGIHLAY
+3279 MAVDSDNGVHLAY
-3292 LSNSGANLYYTY
+3292 YSPSGADLYYSYIKNPKSDKIATRTVMVDSYQQVGTYCTIDVGRKNSNS
-3304 MSSVSATP
+3304 
-3312 VTMLVDAYQD
+3312 
-3322 VGDRCMITVGRES
+3322 
-3335 TSKPWIPYI
+3335 PWIPYI
-3344 SYKSNYASHTKIA
+3344 SYKCESNNGTSASAKVA
-3357 YPVFASDASSSTLPS
+3357 YPVKFDKTNNVL
-3372 AGIVDGTEKYAGAWN
+3372 AGVNDRDQFTGNWE
-3387 VSLVPD
+3387 VSIIPAITTPTTDFV
-3393 TNLSID
+3393 N
-3399 DTVSVGVN
+3399 VGVN
-3407 KDWASDSG
+3407 KDWSTGMIKSFDSGNMVSSSLNYSFPVSDS
-3415 VMYVFPTGE
+3415 T
-3424 TQKASDTGVYALCDA
+3424 T
-3439 TIVYGNGTKNPV
+3439 VYGNGTSNPV
-3451 MGYAIEDG
+3451 VSYAVSENG
-3459 TIQMAQKK
+3459 VLEMAQKK

>member
-106 AENYK
+106 SENYK
-111 LKDGTYTFCMIA
+111 LKDGTYTFCVIA
-123 KDTSNQKSAPAYRTI
+123 KDTSSQKSAPAYRTI

-157 EKPSAFGS
+157 GKPSAFGS

-222 DSGGGYEAADEL
+222 DSGAAVDEL

-241 YDAVGGGNQN
+241 YDAAGGGNQN

-327 RTAAAAQASLDD
+327 RTAAATQASLDD

-434 EKLKEI
+434 EKLEEI

-447 YEKSIKTAKESA
+447 YERSIKTAKESA
-459 KAANGGAEPSE
+459 KAANGGTEPSE

-477 KAQILKDYSSSEAST
+477 KAQILKDYSSSGAST
-492 AETFSESIELPSSI
+492 AETFSESIELPSFI

-516 TGEDEDGVKLM
+516 TGEDEDGVKLVS
-527 TSYYYGFVG
+527 SYYYGFVG

-627 YENGYAA
+627 YEKGYAA
-634 FEPED
+634 FEPEN
-639 GKRFKYTVT
+639 GERFKYTVT

-702 KFSTVVS
+702 KFSTVVT

-745 YKDENFLKFKVEAE
+745 YKDENFLTFKVEAE
-759 DSAENMPEP
+759 DSAENTAV
-768 SEADVWIS
+768 SSKTDVWVS
-776 QKTDIP
+776 QKTDMP

-833 TVFDENQKQIGS
+833 TVFDENKKQIGS
-845 EGAVSVEDAQLQAQP
+845 EGAVSVADAQLQAQP

-869 ANPVEYK
+869 ANPVVYK

-889 LPQKAGKYIIK
+889 LPQKAGKYKILI
-900 LEVQDIGY
+900 EVF
-908 KSVSDTNNITTAEN
+908 DTGHDAADEANKVWHTTKCEN
-922 YILVSE
+922 YVLISE
-928 GNISISLTNA
+928 GRISISFA
-938 ENKEKNKFVIS
+938 EIS
-949 NNESLVKASVDTIIS
+949 NNTCHVKANEKTTIK
-964 GTVSLSS
+964 GTVSLSA
-971 LDKLTNIERYA
+971 LEKLASIERFA
-982 MQKKSVDNEETWEIV
+982 SKETTVTEENEGSGTKWIKV
-997 GEAVAK
+997 PDCSSKYPYEADAV
-1003 YKLTETE
+1003 ETE
-1010 TNLVKITAEEETG
+1010 KITAKAEGG
-1023 KIVWKDTIAAS
+1023 KIVWEDNIPASMIVDGTQHFFYKATDIAGNSAEIELICNGDGTDP
-1034 DIKDGVQHYYYKVTD
+1034 DIKIDSEVRK
-1049 MSGASAAVEL
+1049 
-1059 VLKGDGEKPSI
+1059 
-1070 SRDETEKY
+1070 KY
-1078 EWKTSSSVK
+1078 EEWVNSTSVK
-1087 LSVVVADPKGS
+1087 LSVIAADVNGYEP
-1098 ADGSMASGINGVT
+1098 SGIAKVS
-1111 YSYGV
+1111 YSYKK
-1116 GEGTGELAR
+1116 GESDITGELSR
-1125 GKACDNKG
+1125 DGKSCDADGKI
-1133 NENATNKNFYKYST
+1133 NEKDGKYHKYSAT
-1147 TIQLNET
+1147 PDLSET
-1154 SGTQVIFSVEDNVGN
+1154 PESGTMITFTAEDKVGN
-1169 KNSTDI
+1169 KFAI
-1175 GYKVD
+1175 GPFSYKVD
-1180 TMAPE
+1180 TTPPSAGTPSIE
-1185 KNKLDIASGLYK
+1185 PSQVLKSS
-1197 KNTGSVEVSYAFA
+1197 GSVEVTYSASDALSGVKSVEFSTDSNMKDAKSVTEKAGTFA
-1210 DATSG
+1210 YQLAG
-1215 LSKIEFCTNNKFTNS
+1215 LSDGERTVYVRVTDNAGNKSESVSSGSFIVDNTPP
-1230 KTYKVIP
+1230 KVTVISP
-1237 SETEAA
+1237 AS
-1243 DFEVGSKEYGTAEVP
+1243 GSVVN
-1258 KTISIL
+1258 KTISLSGTVVDNNLTKTTTPVL
-1264 LSDLND
+1264 LYFDGAVWKTLAFTSSTLDGQNWTISGIDTTKLNNS
-1270 GEYKIYARV
+1270 
-1279 TDVAGNV
+1279 TDSKEFEFKVQFTDDAGNV
-1286 SEIFETDNLFTV
+1286 NESLSSTYKLKVDQNTDRPEIKLTNVKISGSITSSSEIMGVITDDDGNYNNLKLYRINKADYDSNTSANKTPLTSGSSWKEITVENGTGIWKTKLDENESQGLKSWYFYVTDSLNGSFCTAESSPLNRPYLSDSSTESGV
-1298 DNTSPVVKITSHTK
+1298 DNTT
-1312 ESTEKNPLNK
+1312 
-1322 VVTFNGIVNELNL
+1322 GI
-1335 PENATPILYAY
+1335 
-1346 KEKWQLITSIETK
+1346 SF
-1359 LEAQSWSL
+1359 
-1367 TFDTNPKDPDSVLY
+1367 TFDNKAPEVSLKISHDGTNWE
-1381 DLNPDTLIPFQVVF
+1381 DT
-1395 TDKAGNSNF
+1395 NSIF
-1404 METETTSGCFN
+1404 G
-1415 INQISDLPIIT
+1415 INS
-1426 FSDITDFEGSVISR
+1426 
-1440 SSFKGFVSDDDGDVK
+1440 
-1455 GLWYIDSSN
+1455 
-1464 YDSEKLPSEGNA
+1464 
-1476 NGWKKIDVAATTGD
+1476 
-1490 WKITLEKE
+1490 
-1498 GGNSFEFCVID
+1498 
-1509 NAGTVFDTRNNS
+1509 
-1521 AYNRPILKVGTK
+1521 
-1533 TQPAPQSIKLTY
+1533 
-1545 DKTPPAV
+1545 
-1552 KVSYA
+1552 
-1557 HDAGFEN
+1557 
-1564 ASSLFGPNESVYI
+1564 SVYI
-1577 KAVVTEA
+1577 KAIVKEEVGMKSATLSVGGKEIQSITENPVPA
-1584 VGLNSEYP
+1584 
-1592 IVLEIAG
+1592 
-1599 ISRTAN
+1599 
-1605 ATVTSIKNEE
+1605 
-1615 GNVIGYTYTFDGISI
+1615 GNVYEYLFSEIKLTTYR
-1630 KDIAANGSAQIAVT
+1630 DIASLAISVT
-1644 AKDKAG
+1644 AEDSAGQTNKDMRNITVDSKA
-1650 LEGKGIEQITIDTEA
+1650 
-1665 PTVKIVSPTTAVSDA
+1665 PSVKIVSPTTSSSDIVSSA
-1680 ITGAVTIKGIAQDN
+1680 ISIKGTVLDDY
-1694 ASSISRVQY
+1694 SSIETLKY
-1703 LIPTVA
+1703 AIP
-1709 QAKLEKTVENFKA
+1709 FK
-1722 ANWKDIGNSGSWE
+1722 NTLKDPDWKNVGTSAGWE
-1735 IQFASGAAESPDSI
+1735 IRFASGAQESSESLI
-1749 LYYVGAK
+1749 Y
-1756 ENNTNVYAV
+1756 YAV
-1765 EQYGSDEENLW
+1765 AKDANGYLYDIKQTGIADVYE
-1776 KVPVYFQVTD
+1776 VPIWFYV
-1786 SCGNS
+1786 
-1791 AVRATYKDSNS
+1791 KDSAG
-1802 NEEKTL
+1802 NEAYIKDQYVL
-1808 FVIVDPDGGKPKA
+1808 VDSESGKPKA

-1826 EEGSTTSGLVTI
+1826 ADGTTTSGVVTV
-1838 YGGASDDISVDKVQ
+1838 YGGAIDNVTVDKVCV
-1852 IQIDANGDGNFDS
+1852 QIDANNDGKFGIEDKNYIN
-1865 ADYTLLNSASGI
+1865 DYWNDEKDGLKPKVSEST
-1877 WAGTEA
+1877 
-1883 NQNLGGS
+1883 
-1890 ASDWW
+1890 SDTDETWY
-1895 ISANGTN
+1895 ILANGTN
-1902 SWKRAIDTDK
+1902 SWKLD
-1912 IAKSSDGKKYL
+1912 
-1923 RFRVRAYDGDTQTRG
+1923 
-1938 WSKVVSVNIDSE
+1938 IDSE
-1950 VPVIKDLKVVQ
+1950 NIKKIKKPGETAESQTLRIRVKAIDNDTLSRDWSDPIEITIDGEKPVIKNIKLVQYGKNVVP
-1961 FGAGVT
+1961 T
-1967 ADSSTVTGLTP
+1967 DSSSP

-1989 ISNIMEK
+1989 ISNVSVEQSGNWYLTAEVLDNEK
-1996 SNGTFYLVGTVTD
+1996 VDSIKFTRNDSLYE
-2009 NQQVK
+2009 N
-2014 TITFEKQT
+2014 
-2022 TSSSV
+2022 
-2027 PNIDLGIS
+2027 NIYFDESEIKPDTKDYKLR
-2035 KEVSNSTASYNL
+2035 
-2047 CVPLKTEQSGQI
+2047 VPLKTDETGVISYRITATDNGGASFDSTVT
-2059 YYIIKAFDDNTGETT
+2059 IKIDNTPPSLYDINNKETV
-2074 QSIVIN
+2074 S
-2080 IDSTKPGM
+2080 P
-2088 FITGGSESL
+2088 
-2097 NIGENLRLKSLGKNL
+2097 GENLRLKSMLKILGKEPE
-2112 GTDSSNSTV
+2112 NSTV
-2121 VNSNSYFTFGDI
+2121 VNNNKYFTFGDY
-2133 VSEAGSG
+2133 VQEGGSG
-2140 LAYIVATFERNG
+2140 LAYIAFYFERQGKNG
-2152 SVGGKRIYN
+2152 ENRIYN
-2161 PMQDNTKLALATNET
+2161 PMFGKIKDSNET
-2176 EASAS
+2176 DGSNKTVFSSRPANPSNGNVYINSDGLAAMYVTVSSRDSVDSISLSAVN
-2181 GKPYICEEGFAIQAF
+2181 P
-2196 NVTRDDEY
+2196 NVR
-2204 SIKAT
+2204 
-2209 EFTQSAISP
+2209 
-2218 FIQKGG
+2218 KGG
-2224 LVRIAGTYCL
+2224 LIKIGGSYSL
-2234 ITDFDKT
+2234 ITDVTESGTGTKVKFSPSAAT
-2241 NETITLS
+2241 T
-2248 KSVSKDFT
+2248 FT
-2256 KAELIFA
+2256 EAEIIFA
-2263 QVIDHQIVETPKTD
+2263 QVVDHKITESVD
-2277 GGVENDD
+2277 DSGNLLNDD
-2284 GDGMV
+2284 GDKMIESIEQLGS
-2289 ETITQTG
+2289 
-2296 LSYNWTASIDSL
+2296 SYTWSASVDST
-2308 NIPDGPITIH
+2308 NIPDGPINIH
-2318 VVAIDNAGNTNYG
+2318 VVAIDNAGNISKG
-2331 YVKTKVENNRPRIA
+2331 SIATKVENNRPRIA
-2345 KVMLATDLNGNGK
+2345 KVLLGTDLNGNGT
-2358 FDYDASAAPI
+2358 YDWNASSAPV
-2368 TGLDSETI
+2368 TKGDSEKDTK
-2376 NSRTADGAEFGEFSF
+2376 DGKSFGEFSYF
-2391 YSAMESKNTNLKSEV
+2391 TALDSN
-2406 ELGSGDFK
+2406 SGKAQSVVKLNSDSFK
-2414 VISGLAILPEFVG
+2414 VLGKLCIIPEFVG
-2427 GNGDIWYVEK
+2427 GNIGLGYMLEYPSDL
-2437 YSNDSSSTD
+2437 SNAEYKTGAV
-2446 YTEIATGV
+2446 TEMISKSAINDK
-2454 VNAGLAKMVSK
+2454 VN
-2465 TDLIGSDT
+2465 SD
-2473 KFANKDTNPSN
+2473 
-2484 VTYADLISE
+2484 
-2493 KGGIILNS
+2493 GGIYKIDSEISDFGGIELAPSSGNIS
-2501 VPKKYMSFTFWDS
+2501 ITFWDK
-2514 TEETTPGTDSQ
+2514 TEETTQGTDSQ
-2525 WAHLMIPVTVLSS
+2525 WALLKIPVNLMTD
-2538 ETEKPVPTITP
+2538 EKEKPKSKIRP
-2549 FYWKNSTENSVYI
+2549 FYWNSSTENSVFI
-2562 DGGIKGHI
+2562 DGAIRGHI
-2570 ELEDDWKNASGYVS
+2570 ELEKDLTSSITSSLGDD
-2584 SDTTGEYDSD
+2584 D

-2602 IEGTVTDNVRISSIK
+2602 IEGTVYDNVRI
-2617 MGFDDLF
+2617 
-2624 EPTVLAN
+2624 
-2631 YVDGAWKTDL
+2631 Y
-2641 PDEVKE
+2641 
-2647 AVVRFEVNDV
+2647 
-2657 SISQKGHEA
+2657 SISASVFGGTSSVVASYNAGIWAQDSSLPECVESFTAEDMDMSQNGHTV
-2666 KYTLVVD
+2666 KYTMIVD
-2673 TEKLEGVAGKDKK
+2673 TEKLSDSAGLEKT
-2686 IVITATD
+2686 IIITAKD
-2693 WKNNPSVEGTEQTT
+2693 WQGNTSEASSAQTVTGTITVNDVSYSTGTT
-2707 ENAKTAMYTVDVVP
+2707 NYYKMDVVP

-2786 TVDSSVSSGTVSV
+2786 KVDSSVSSGTVSV

-2977 QFLLTKEVGKYTNQT
+2977 QFLLTKKVGDYTDKT
-2992 GNCMITSVGCYVI
+2992 GDCMITRVGCYVI

-3167 QDLDKFTSNRH
+3167 QDLDKFTSNKH

-3244 QALKMKSAAF
+3244 QALKMKSATF
-3254 SSVKSESVSWT
+3254 FSVKSDSVSWT
-3265 DPSTISTIGGKYVS
+3265 DHSTISTIGGKYVS

-3407 KDWASDSG
+3407 KDWASGSG

>member
-56 CLAGT
+56 YLAGT

-157 EKPSAFGS
+157 GKPSAFGS

-241 YDAVGGGNQN
+241 YDAVGGGDQN

-327 RTAAAAQASLDD
+327 RTAATTQASLDD

-379 FDSSAESI
+379 FDSSSESI

-434 EKLKEI
+434 EKLEEI

-447 YEKSIKTAKESA
+447 YEKSIKNAKESA
-459 KAANGGAEPSE
+459 KAANGGTEPSE

-477 KAQILKDYSSSEAST
+477 KAQILKDYSSSGAST

-555 KNSVSKIKVSGTLK
+555 KNSVSKIELSGTLK

-579 YSVVVFDEIA
+579 YSVVVFDEID

-601 SDNFTLDSKRLSAS
+601 SDNFILDSKRLSAS
-615 WEVQDILKGTLS
+615 WKVQDILKGTLS

-702 KFSTVVS
+702 KFSTVVT

-745 YKDENFLKFKVEAE
+745 YKDENFLTFKVEAE
-759 DSAENMPEP
+759 DSAENTAM
-768 SEADVWIS
+768 SSKADVWVS
-776 QKTDIP
+776 QKTDMP

-833 TVFDENQKQIGS
+833 TVFDENKKQIGS
-845 EGAVSVEDAQLQAQP
+845 EGAVSVADAQLQAQP

-876 VSGGSTTYALAYK
+876 VSGGSTSYALAYK
-889 LPQKAGKYIIK
+889 LPQKAGKYKILI
-900 LEVQDIGY
+900 EVF
-908 KSVSDTNNITTAEN
+908 DTGHDAADEANKVWHTTKCEN
-922 YILVSE
+922 YVLVSE
-928 GNISISLTNA
+928 GNISISFA
-938 ENKEKNKFVIS
+938 EIS
-949 NNESLVKASVDTIIS
+949 NNTCQVKANEKTTIK
-964 GTVSLSS
+964 GTVSLSA
-971 LDKLTNIERYA
+971 LEKLASIERFA
-982 MQKKSVDNEETWEIV
+982 SKETTVTEEN
-997 GEAVAK
+997 GESGTKWIKVPDCSSKYPYEADAV
-1003 YKLTETE
+1003 ETE
-1010 TNLVKITAEEETG
+1010 KITAKAEGG
-1023 KIVWKDTIAAS
+1023 KIVWEDNIPASMIVDGTQHFFYKATDIAGNSAEIELICNGDGTDP
-1034 DIKDGVQHYYYKVTD
+1034 DIKIDSEVY
-1049 MSGASAAVEL
+1049 
-1059 VLKGDGEKPSI
+1059 
-1070 SRDETEKY
+1070 EKY
-1078 EWKTSSSVK
+1078 DAKWVNSTSVK
-1087 LSVVVADPKGS
+1087 LSVIAADVNGHNP
-1098 ADGSMASGINGVT
+1098 SGIAKVL
-1111 YSYGV
+1111 YSYKK
-1116 GEGTGELAR
+1116 GESDITGELSR
-1125 GKACDNKG
+1125 DGKPC
-1133 NENATNKNFYKYST
+1133 NADGKIVEDGKYYKYTATSD
-1147 TIQLNET
+1147 LSET
-1154 SGTQVIFSVEDNVGN
+1154 PSSGTMITFTAKDKVGN
-1169 KNSTDI
+1169 KSDMPPLA
-1175 GYKVD
+1175 YKVD
-1180 TMAPE
+1180 TTPPSAGLPSIEPSQVLNNSGSVAVTYSASDALSGVKSVEFSTDSNMKDAKSVAENSGKYTYPLAGLQDGE
-1185 KNKLDIASGLYK
+1185 RTVYVRVTDNAGNRSESVSSGSFIVDNTPPKVTVTSPASG
-1197 KNTGSVEVSYAFA
+1197 SVV
-1210 DATSG
+1210 
-1215 LSKIEFCTNNKFTNS
+1215 N
-1230 KTYKVIP
+1230 
-1237 SETEAA
+1237 
-1243 DFEVGSKEYGTAEVP
+1243 
-1258 KTISIL
+1258 KTIS
-1264 LSDLND
+1264 LSGTVVDNNLSKNKTPVLQYLDGAEWKTLPFTSSTLDGQNWTISGIDTTKLNNS
-1270 GEYKIYARV
+1270 
-1279 TDVAGNV
+1279 TDSKEFEFKVQFTDDAGNV
-1286 SEIFETDNLFTV
+1286 NESLSSEYKLKVDQNTDRPDIKLTN
-1298 DNTSPVVKITSHTK
+1298 VKKTGSAIS
-1312 ESTEKNPLNK
+1312 SN
-1322 VVTFNGIVNELNL
+1322 IV
-1335 PENATPILYAY
+1335 
-1346 KEKWQLITSIETK
+1346 Q
-1359 LEAQSWSL
+1359 
-1367 TFDTNPKDPDSVLY
+1367 
-1381 DLNPDTLIPFQVVF
+1381 
-1395 TDKAGNSNF
+1395 G
-1404 METETTSGCFN
+1404 
-1415 INQISDLPIIT
+1415 
-1426 FSDITDFEGSVISR
+1426 VI
-1440 SSFKGFVSDDDGDVK
+1440 SDDDGVAGKLKLYRIDKADYSPASLPGSSGSKWKAVDVESGTGIWK
-1455 GLWYIDSSN
+1455 AVLGEDEKQGEKCWYFYIIDENGEKFCTAETSQLKRPYLSDSVISKEDNTTGISFFYDTNPPEIEVSAGYDGKTFVETNIVFGGADAAGKNKIHVRAIVTEEVGMASKDPVTLFVGGKKQEQPSGYPKCSNSKDENGIAVYTYDFAPINISDSS
-1464 YDSEKLPSEGNA
+1464 YKDGSLSISVTAEDS
-1476 NGWKKIDVAATTGD
+1476 
-1490 WKITLEKE
+1490 
-1498 GGNSFEFCVID
+1498 
-1509 NAGTVFDTRNNS
+1509 AGLSNKNMMNVM
-1521 AYNRPILKVGTK
+1521 I
-1533 TQPAPQSIKLTY
+1533 
-1545 DKTPPAV
+1545 DKTPPM
-1552 KVSYA
+1552 
-1557 HDAGFEN
+1557 
-1564 ASSLFGPNESVYI
+1564 
-1577 KAVVTEA
+1577 VT
-1584 VGLNSEYP
+1584 
-1592 IVLEIAG
+1592 
-1599 ISRTAN
+1599 
-1605 ATVTSIKNEE
+1605 
-1615 GNVIGYTYTFDGISI
+1615 
-1630 KDIAANGSAQIAVT
+1630 
-1644 AKDKAG
+1644 
-1650 LEGKGIEQITIDTEA
+1650 
-1665 PTVKIVSPTTAVSDA
+1665 IVSPTTSVSDA
-1680 ITGAVTIKGIAQDN
+1680 VTSAVSIKGLVQDS
-1694 ASSISRVQY
+1694 ASYVERLMY
-1703 LIPTVA
+1703 TIP
-1709 QAKLEKTVENFKA
+1709 KNGVEDDSQD
-1722 ANWKDIGNSGSWE
+1722 WKDVGTSTSWE
-1735 IQFASGAAESPDSI
+1735 IKFASGAADSTDSLI
-1749 LYYVGAK
+1749 YYVKAKNGASYTYSIESFGTEGIFK
-1756 ENNTNVYAV
+1756 LPIWFKVKDTTGNEDTIKD
-1765 EQYGSDEENLW
+1765 QYVLVDSEGGS
-1776 KVPVYFQVTD
+1776 
-1786 SCGNS
+1786 
-1791 AVRATYKDSNS
+1791 
-1802 NEEKTL
+1802 
-1808 FVIVDPDGGKPKA
+1808 PKA

-1826 EEGSTTSGLVTI
+1826 ENGATTSGVVTI
-1838 YGGASDDISVDKVQ
+1838 YGGAIDNISVAEVRV
-1852 IQIDANGDGNFDS
+1852 QIDANNDGKFD
-1865 ADYTLLNSASGI
+1865 ADDYTEIKTHWNSNDDVMARLNGSGENWYI
-1877 WAGTEA
+1877 
-1883 NQNLGGS
+1883 L
-1890 ASDWW
+1890 
-1895 ISANGTN
+1895 ANGTN
-1902 SWKRAIDTDK
+1902 SWKLNVDSGCVTEKDK
-1912 IAKSSDGKKYL
+1912 AKSLRIRVKAFDNDGNSRDWTEPVTVK
-1923 RFRVRAYDGDTQTRG
+1923 
-1938 WSKVVSVNIDSE
+1938 IDDE
-1950 VPVIKDLKVVQ
+1950 TPVIKNLKLVQ
-1961 FGAGVT
+1961 YGKGVT
-1967 ADSSTVTGLTP
+1967 PSASSVP
-1978 ITEREYISGMY
+1978 VTEREYISGMY
-1989 ISNIMEK
+1989 ISNVSVDPKENPK
-1996 SNGTFYLVGTVTD
+1996 GKWYLKGEISD
-2009 NQQVK
+2009 NQSV
-2014 TITFEKQT
+2014 
-2022 TSSSV
+2022 SSV
-2027 PNIDLGIS
+2027 TFNIINSSGQNNIRLEDDSERNPNVDRYDL
-2035 KEVSNSTASYNL
+2035 L
-2047 CVPLKTEQSGQI
+2047 VPLRTDESGVI
-2059 YYIIKAFDDNTGETT
+2059 SYEIKAKDNNVGET
-2074 QSIVIN
+2074 SVSLVIN
-2080 IDSTKPGM
+2080 IDSTPPSLYN
-2088 FITGGSESL
+2088 TSGSETL
-2097 NIGENLRLKSLGKNL
+2097 TPEDALRLQSMGKIL
-2112 GTDSSNSTV
+2112 GTGANNTTV
-2121 VNSNSYFTFGDI
+2121 VNNNKFFTFGDV

-2140 LAYIVATFERNG
+2140 LEYIAFYFERA
-2152 SVGGKRIYN
+2152 GKRIYN
-2161 PMQDNTKLALATNET
+2161 PMFKDDNITHVSSKAENPNDGDVYKNEDGLV
-2176 EASAS
+2176 AM
-2181 GKPYICEEGFAIQAF
+2181 Y
-2196 NVTRDDEY
+2196 VTDPGRESED
-2204 SIKAT
+2204 SIKIP
-2209 EFTQSAISP
+2209 SANKNIR
-2218 FIQKGG
+2218 KGG
-2224 LVRIAGTYCL
+2224 LIKIAGSYSL
-2234 ITDFDKT
+2234 ITEVT
-2241 NETITLS
+2241 ETAVKFSPSASIAFKNAEIILAQVVDHKITESLG
-2248 KSVSKDFT
+2248 SKDGS
-2256 KAELIFA
+2256 KD
-2263 QVIDHQIVETPKTD
+2263 VIL
-2277 GGVENDD
+2277 NDD
-2284 GDGMV
+2284 GDEMI
-2289 ETITQTG
+2289 ESITQLGIGYTW
-2296 LSYNWTASIDSL
+2296 SASVDST
-2308 NIPDGPITIH
+2308 NIPDGPINIH
-2318 VVAIDNAGNTNYG
+2318 VVAIDNAGNISKG
-2331 YVKTKVENNRPRIA
+2331 SIATKVENNRPRIA
-2345 KVMLATDLNGNGK
+2345 KVLLGTDLNGNGT
-2358 FDYDASAAPI
+2358 YDWNASSAPV
-2368 TGLDSETI
+2368 TKGDSEKDTK
-2376 NSRTADGAEFGEFSF
+2376 DGKSFGEFSYF
-2391 YSAMESKNTNLKSEV
+2391 TALDSN
-2406 ELGSGDFK
+2406 SGKAQSVVKLNSDTFK
-2414 VISGLAILPEFVG
+2414 VLGKLCIIPEFVG
-2427 GNGDIWYVEK
+2427 GNYELGYMLEYPSDLSKAEYKTGPVKEMISK
-2437 YSNDSSSTD
+2437 SAINDKVNSGGSTYKIDSEISDFGGIELELAPSSS
-2446 YTEIATGV
+2446 G
-2454 VNAGLAKMVSK
+2454 N
-2465 TDLIGSDT
+2465 
-2473 KFANKDTNPSN
+2473 
-2484 VTYADLISE
+2484 IS
-2493 KGGIILNS
+2493 I
-2501 VPKKYMSFTFWDS
+2501 TFWDK
-2514 TEETTPGTDSQ
+2514 TEETTQGTDSQ
-2525 WAHLMIPVTVLSS
+2525 WALLKIPVKLMTD
-2538 ETEKPVPTITP
+2538 ENEKPESKIRP
-2549 FYWKNSTENSVYI
+2549 FYWNSSTENSVYT
-2562 DGGIKGHI
+2562 DGAIKGHI
-2570 ELEDDWKNASGYVS
+2570 ELEKDLSDEIKKSSLGDD
-2584 SDTTGEYDSD
+2584 D

-2602 IEGTVTDNVRISSIK
+2602 IEGTVYDNVRISSIFATVF
-2617 MGFDDLF
+2617 GGTSSVVASYNAGIWTQDSSL
-2624 EPTVLAN
+2624 PTSCVESFTAE
-2631 YVDGAWKTDL
+2631 DMDM
-2641 PDEVKE
+2641 
-2647 AVVRFEVNDV
+2647 
-2657 SISQKGHEA
+2657 SQNGHTV
-2666 KYTLVVD
+2666 KYTMIVD
-2673 TEKLEGVAGKDKK
+2673 TEKLSSTAGLEKTIIITAEDWRGNTSVASSAQTVAGT
-2686 IVITATD
+2686 ITVNDVSYST
-2693 WKNNPSVEGTEQTT
+2693 GTT
-2707 ENAKTAMYTVDVVP
+2707 NYYKMDVVP

-2786 TVDSSVSSGTVSV
+2786 KVDSSVSSGTVSV

-2949 VSYKGG
+2949 VSYNGG
-2955 SYYHISF
+2955 LYYHISF

-2992 GNCMITSVGCYVI
+2992 GNCMITRVGCYVI

-3167 QDLDKFTSNRH
+3167 QDLDKFTSNKH

-3244 QALKMKSAAF
+3244 QALKMKSATF
-3254 SSVKSESVSWT
+3254 SSVKSDSVSWT
-3265 DPSTISTIGGKYVS
+3265 APSTISTIGGKYVS

-3407 KDWASDSG
+3407 KDWASGSG

>member
-14 ITSAIFMLFFA
+14 IGSAIFMLFFA

-56 CLAGT
+56 YLAGT

-111 LKDGTYTFCMIA
+111 LKDGTYTFCVIT

-157 EKPSAFGS
+157 GKPSAFGS

-222 DSGGGYEAADEL
+222 DSGEAAADEL

-241 YDAVGGGNQN
+241 YDAAGGGNQN

-327 RTAAAAQASLDD
+327 RTAATTQASLDD

-434 EKLKEI
+434 EKLEEI

-447 YEKSIKTAKESA
+447 YERSIKTAKESA
-459 KAANGGAEPSE
+459 KAANGGTEPSE

-477 KAQILKDYSSSEAST
+477 KAQILKDYSSSGAST
-492 AETFSESIELPSSI
+492 AETFSESIELPSFI

-579 YSVVVFDEIA
+579 YSVVVFDEID

-601 SDNFTLDSKRLSAS
+601 SDNFILDSKRLSAS

-702 KFSTVVS
+702 KFSTVVT

-731 GNSSTIEKEIDTTK
+731 GNSSTIEKVIDTTK

-759 DSAENMPEP
+759 DSAENMPEKP

-776 QKTDIP
+776 QKTDMP

-833 TVFDENQKQIGS
+833 TVFDENKKQIGS
-845 EGAVSVEDAQLQAQP
+845 EGAVSVADAQLQAQP

-876 VSGGSTTYALAYK
+876 VSGGSTSYALAYK

-938 ENKEKNKFVIS
+938 KNKEENKFVIS

-982 MQKKSVDNEETWEIV
+982 MQKKSVGDEKTWEIV

-1049 MSGASAAVEL
+1049 MSGTSAAVEL

-1087 LSVVVADPKGS
+1087 LSVVVADSKGS

-1116 GEGTGELAR
+1116 GVGKISGELAR

-1133 NENATNKNFYKYST
+1133 NENALNKDFYKYST

-1154 SGTQVIFSVEDNVGN
+1154 SGTQVNFSVEDNVGN
-1169 KNSTDI
+1169 KNSADI

-1185 KNKLDIASGLYK
+1185 KNKLAIASGLYK

-1381 DLNPDTLIPFQVVF
+1381 DLKPGTLIPFQVVF

-1476 NGWKKIDVAATTGD
+1476 NGWKKIDVATTTGD
-1490 WKITLEKE
+1490 WEITLEKE
-1498 GGNSFEFCVID
+1498 GGNSFEFCAID

-1533 TQPAPQSIKLTY
+1533 TQLEPQSIKLTY

-1564 ASSLFGPNESVYI
+1564 ASSLFGPKESVYI

-1615 GNVIGYTYTFDGISI
+1615 GNVIGYTYTFNGISI

-1665 PTVKIVSPTTAVSDA
+1665 PTIKIVSPTASISDA

-1802 NEEKTL
+1802 NEEKPL

-1865 ADYTLLNSASGI
+1865 ADYTLLDSASEI

-1902 SWKRAIDTDK
+1902 SWKRAINTDK

-1923 RFRVRAYDGDTQTRG
+1923 RFRVRAYDGDTPTPQTRG

-2035 KEVSNSTASYNL
+2035 KEVSNSKASYNL

-2133 VSEAGSG
+2133 VNEAGSG

-2152 SVGGKRIYN
+2152 SVDGKRIYN
-2161 PMQDNTKLALATNET
+2161 PMQDNTKLALASNET
-2176 EASAS
+2176 EASARS
-2181 GKPYICEEGFAIQAF
+2181 IPYICEEGFAIQKF
-2196 NVTRDDEY
+2196 DVTRDDEY

-2209 EFTQSAISP
+2209 AFTQSAILP

-2234 ITDFDKT
+2234 ITDFNKT
-2241 NETITLS
+2241 DGTITLS
-2248 KSVSKDFT
+2248 KSVSTDFK

-2296 LSYNWTASIDSL
+2296 SSYNWTASIVSTK
-2308 NIPDGPITIH
+2308 IPDGPITIH

-2345 KVMLATDLNGNGK
+2345 KVMLATDLNGNNK
-2358 FDYDASAAPI
+2358 FDYDADSAPE
-2368 TGLDSETI
+2368 TGSKNETL
-2376 NSRTADGAEFGEFSF
+2376 NNRTADGAEFGEFSF
-2391 YSAMESKNTNLKSEV
+2391 YSAMDSNSINLKSEV
-2406 ELGSGDFK
+2406 ELKSRSFN
-2414 VISGLAILPEFVG
+2414 VIGGLAILPEFVG
-2427 GNGDIWYVEK
+2427 GNGDIYYVKK
-2437 YSNDSSSTD
+2437 YSNSQTSTD
-2446 YTEIATGV
+2446 YTQISTGTTSSDLV
-2454 VNAGLAKMVSK
+2454 KMTSNS
-2465 TDLIGSDT
+2465 TLTGSMADFQY
-2473 KFANKDTNPSN
+2473 KFADKDTNPSG
-2484 VTYADLISE
+2484 VTYKDLISK

-2501 VPKKYMSFTFWDS
+2501 VPKEYISFTFWDS

-2525 WAHLMIPVTVLSS
+2525 WTHLKIPVTVLS
-2538 ETEKPVPTITP
+2538 EEKKAPNPTITP
-2549 FYWKNSTENSVYI
+2549 FYWKSKSENSVEKDSY
-2562 DGGIKGHI
+2562 GNLLGHI
-2570 ELEDDWKNASGYVS
+2570 ELEGDLTSELMSAYG
-2584 SDTTGEYDSD
+2584 DTDGDTDSLKK

-2602 IEGTVTDNVRISSIK
+2602 IEGTVTDNVRISSISI
-2617 MGFDDLF
+2617 GFDDLF
-2624 EPTVLAN
+2624 SSTTLAN
-2631 YVDGAWKTDL
+2631 YNSGTWQTVSSL
-2641 PDEVKE
+2641 PNEVKE
-2647 AVVRFEVNDV
+2647 AVVRFEVKDV

-2673 TEKLEGVAGKDKK
+2673 TEKLEDVAGKDKN
-2686 IVITATD
+2686 ITISATD
-2693 WKNNPSVEGTEQTT
+2693 WKSNTSVAGTTQTIAS
-2707 ENAKTAMYTVDVVP
+2707 AKTARYTVDVVP
-2721 YVTEIVTN
+2721 YVTGIGTE
-2729 LSSYSLDNPS
+2729 LSAFSRSASS
-2739 VYARSSVGS
+2739 VYARTSTGR
-2748 YPVYEGEEIEI
+2748 YPLHEDESITFYGF
-2759 KGYNLGQGN
+2759 NLGSPSVSPSVSLNGTALKSGEKEVPLSDIVGGSN
-2768 ASVTINGKTVKLD
+2768 KATVTIGTTAT
-2781 SGNKM
+2781 SGAF
-2786 TVDSSVSSGTVSV
+2786 TVSV
-2799 SVEGISAVNNLNKN
+2799 NSLQAINNMN
-2813 DAIGS
+2813 D
-2818 YSGSASDNDY
+2818 NFKE
-2828 ANCYNRQPNGVNNN
+2828 YNQQPNNVNNN
-2842 LLTDDL
+2842 ILHDDL
-2848 SLDVWNFKTAASP
+2848 YADVWQ
-2861 IGSSANYVHMK
+2861 
-2872 VGPYLSN
+2872 
-2879 DSANSGRIGFSFKNA
+2879 FKNA
-2894 IGYFNMPGQKSGNS
+2894 AEPTNGGAKYVTMKINPKTGVPGFSYANSILYFNMPGYNAD
-2908 YTVTNNSVDLYV
+2908 NRAD
-2920 NSSLD
+2920 
-2925 YIAIHHWGNSDKNKT
+2925 
-2940 EVPISLGSA
+2940 SLGTDNNT
-2949 VSYKGG
+2949 VSGIQY
-2955 SYYHISF
+2955 
-2962 SSSDLDITSSGDTTL
+2962 
-2977 QFLLTKEVGKYTNQT
+2977 
-2992 GNCMITSVGCYVI
+2992 
-3005 DSVPSG
+3005 
-3011 TISPTTEYR
+3011 
-3020 TSTVGNKVF
+3020 
-3029 SQTRFGTNF
+3029 SQIPFGMNY
-3038 GGFNHNTFAF
+3038 GGFSHNTFTF
-3048 DKNGYTYG
+3048 DNYGYSYG
-3056 AAQCPDT
+3056 AAMCTDT
-3063 SGQAGMSANF
+3063 QSAKASAFF
-3073 QFFSRGV
+3073 QFFSRETPIPYNTMDQNMNYV
-3080 SDESSDYHGLNFNY
+3080 NSANASRLDSSTVQISNDDTTGW
-3094 FNVTNGRRI
+3094 VTDIDRI
-3103 ENTSYYKNSIVYT
+3103 QSISMET
-3116 DENRVQNPEMAT
+3116 THASTGAPSSSTPT
-3128 YVSDST
+3128 YV
-3134 SYVYLAYYDH
+3134 YMAYYDKSARQVRFRWGTVGDATDNIDGKANSTPNNSFTRVGNSY
-3144 GLDMIKFRV
+3144 GLDDIVDSKYTGYAQGKKDDGGLRNGGLPDSYVKYSYNNNEGIPIQVVAANGIIGANAAYSSATTYGAGEYVSLAIVDKDSSNPIAVVSWYDSKNMQLCMAYNTSPTTSNNWVSKVVDSNGGINVKIAADSDGGIHFAYYDNKGGSDLKYAYMSSCTATPQIV
-3153 GSVGSS
+3153 SVDSFGSVGAKCTIDLAKNANGKWVPYIGYQMNAYLGTPLAAKIAYLPEGVSS
-3159 ANSIGLGL
+3159 AIPAGVNDKDYYTGDWEVSIVPTSNIPND
-3167 QDLDKFTSNRH
+3167 DLINVGVWRDSNGKAKVFTSN
-3178 SENDANKICD
+3178 SDWSI
-3188 SNKNL
+3188 
-3193 KDSLDSTYEGDQG
+3193 GD
-3206 NAYKYVT
+3206 
-3213 KIANRGASPYVAVG
+3213 VAPG
-3227 ALPTD
+3227 Q
-3232 GTAVVVWYDKNE
+3232 VV
-3244 QALKMKSAAF
+3244 
-3254 SSVKSESVSWT
+3254 
-3265 DPSTISTIGGKYVS
+3265 
-3279 MATDEAGGIHLAY
+3279 
-3292 LSNSGANLYYTY
+3292 SNSTLN
-3304 MSSVSATP
+3304 
-3312 VTMLVDAYQD
+3312 
-3322 VGDRCMITVGRES
+3322 VG
-3335 TSKPWIPYI
+3335 
-3344 SYKSNYASHTKIA
+3344 N
-3357 YPVFASDASSSTLPS
+3357 
-3372 AGIVDGTEKYAGAWN
+3372 
-3387 VSLVPD
+3387 
-3393 TNLSID
+3393 
-3399 DTVSVGVN
+3399 
-3407 KDWASDSG
+3407 
-3415 VMYVFPTGE
+3415 
-3424 TQKASDTGVYALCDA
+3424 A
-3439 TIVYGNGTKNPV
+3439 TIVHGNNTSNPIIGYGIDTG
-3451 MGYAIEDG
+3451 AIE
-3459 TIQMAQKK
+3459 MAQKK